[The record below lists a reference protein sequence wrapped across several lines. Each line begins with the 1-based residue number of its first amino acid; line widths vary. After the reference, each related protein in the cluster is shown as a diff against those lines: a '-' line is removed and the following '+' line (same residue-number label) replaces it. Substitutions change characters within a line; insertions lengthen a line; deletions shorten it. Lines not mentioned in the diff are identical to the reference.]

1 MSNTSK
7 NITLGE
13 VSEIKKGTVES
24 IQTYLAGKGVAIPA
38 DSNYVLSVAE
48 LKAID
53 PILAFNLK
61 YRTPKPKSNIIP
73 TEPKAEDSVKLSIET
88 SEQRVEP
95 MTDLAQLS
103 KLVESDVKE
112 ENNPPKNEQKKKQ
125 EQRLIGI
132 IKFYDNDKGF
142 GYLVTNNK
150 GINNARG
157 IESKIKEIFVHS
169 SGVAC
174 GYTPYDGHWVT
185 FTKGKDRRGGL
196 AAKNLSKLEFGKES
210 IMQALKYRGS
220 YAKILGWD
228 SKREHNYQENVISH
242 VYNASKRATG
252 SSDVFKDAL
261 FEFVENTKAEY
272 RESIVKQLYLDEA
285 TGKIIDS
292 IIREPNE
299 EASIAYTCLKAFS
312 TKMLFTQDNTDWDKI
327 AELFNADTD
336 ISEYYFNIK
345 ENIERN
351 SNYRNIDIHQFY
363 AAIGINGIQKLYSID
378 ELSTLSGDIVILLY
392 NALGIEFCD
401 LYDGA
406 DNISS
411 IIKALLFLCNAN
423 EEYLD
428 NIDDWTEVIQFL
440 KDKELIDDF
449 IVRYA
454 NSSLMVDDSIL
465 ILIGMETIANA
476 ILLQEEGEQTQLI
489 EYIDDVATDFCMEL
503 VETHLKDTELH
514 EIYIGQKWKR
524 CQAEVPYVVF
534 DIESDGNNISEFAY
548 LKEGNVREFSSND
561 QLPSLG
567 RAISKTAIV
576 VGHNIKQ
583 WDLPILN
590 KKGISTSSF
599 IWDTLEIEILLNP
612 CRYAYSLRTE
622 HNAKADTELENEL
635 FWNQLYRLS
644 LDKESCQELQDFL
657 PKEINTILATLQKP
671 VFREYFKNSSNVEKH
686 FFQEL
691 RPLSNRVHSQI
702 SNIVAETED
711 SNVLVIA
718 PKDLW
723 PRIAQII
730 PLRFPSVG
738 DDIEYQAIYED
749 KLNEY
754 PMPSHL
760 WNTVLRRFCK
770 VSATP
775 IVANLAQYL
784 RIENEGSD
792 KITFTNSMLSRFA
805 EKSNSR
811 IDCIDIDAFQ
821 SKEICSKD
829 YQHIYFIG
837 SERQDRV
844 HKCKEQREWK
854 FSDLLEVGSKLP
866 MQMAATN
873 IAVISDAD
881 QTKLGIK
888 KHPLT
893 ANVWCERQPNGTFVI
908 YQNYQYQ
915 KYRDHFLSHFTGIK
929 HNPIYWETE
938 GEKSD
943 SQNIIQV
950 RTQLRDTYDA
960 SVLRVNSVTTRR
972 SNYWA
977 YQFALV
983 DKIHEQNRSLPIVYV
998 VNTLDEYDELFKY
1011 ATSKGYFIPEEGNS
1025 FRKLEHIGSHPDGM
1039 IIISKEQFM
1048 TGLGS
1053 YRTDKPFC
1061 YIWDNMD
1068 IDRYMVMWDTLPF
1081 EGDYEDS
1088 SDSDADEQHKRTTAR
1103 QCILASWPIF
1113 EHYCSLA
1120 MANSPET
1127 KFYIT
1132 DSHFEDYSGLAKACK
1147 GKAVEFQLWKDD
1159 DEFRRILE
1167 RASIYFKD
1175 NVAETDQLGT
1185 DQMKQMI
1192 LSNWGYSGWRNGQ
1205 EEIVD
1210 YMLSKTGNCLVSI
1223 PTGGGKSVLF
1233 QGPALCRA
1241 ITSHKL
1247 TLVVT
1252 PLRALMQ
1259 DQVEELQSKGFVSN
1273 VDYLSGDRMIVETQQ
1288 IYRRIQSG
1296 EIALLYITPERF
1308 RVRSFMDVLYQR
1320 LRMDGGLEY
1329 VVFDEAHCVSQWGQD
1344 FRPDYRNAIVRCVE
1358 LQQTFD
1364 IMIAMFS
1371 ATVTT
1376 QVEADFK
1383 KFIPDI
1389 TRLGQSAE
1397 EYNPIRNHIG
1407 ISFAVANSGK
1417 RKQGHND
1424 DARVQAIAQYIT
1436 ENKIDFKESC
1446 MLIFCRTHNQCSETA
1461 EALNALCEKASEDSV
1476 LHKCFDHIDYFH
1488 AGLDAEERNEK
1499 YCRFKK
1505 TRKEN
1510 GVDVPVAESEHIYI
1524 LCATKAFGMGMDIP
1538 NIHYLVH
1545 FTPPS
1550 VLEDYLQE
1558 VGRAGRDYQEDPSER
1573 PEFYLSH
1580 NELPAVCITS
1590 DEDFHKLKDLL
1601 VRSQMS
1607 WSDLTDCKDKIVAF
1621 IKRFRTI
1628 EEVKTKPLV
1637 VPYGVWSKNDD
1648 SDHFT
1653 DTTASRLA
1661 FHWLETMGFIK
1672 LKYLSSA
1679 YYDMTIM
1686 SNVSGVNYRDE
1697 RHRNVY
1703 DYLKRNAERLDEPSL
1718 FSIADMRAAFKMYK
1732 MSFPQIMNAILYC
1745 QSLNLLSL
1753 NEMMRCEIKTRRF
1766 CEARYMVNHDDNTFA
1781 LHIAMEGVRNLL
1793 YDCKIGV
1800 TQIFDVESR
1809 EEIYRHLL
1817 DDVYYET
1824 IKEEKKRRKK
1834 VETTI
1839 YMPWKNEI
1847 LNPPK
1852 GAVTVAETFKRNIIT
1867 RVGPQI
1873 FSILRY
1879 IPGVEFHI
1887 KQVEEKFDFH
1897 VKVKNEQW
1905 KDFLK
1910 FFEEDC
1916 FKWIKFVCE
1925 QAGSF
1930 YWAEKLQEL
1939 NFHHNGNM
1947 YGYFEKVLTV
1957 LGLLAYI
1964 EHTPLISSGIEV
1976 LANDKTVSDIDEGT
1990 DKESEMYDF
1999 RQDFDEQE
2007 KVKKVRLT
2015 AMHIFSLIGREQQ
2028 GEFIRRYFMC
2038 RNYRDYLAL
2047 AGEYAPESSDIMSEL
2062 TDEALREEEK
2072 KFYGD
2077 KEKGYLKNEE
2087 QIKIY
2092 EQPRNETINVLAGP
2106 GSGKTHMLTMRCAKL
2121 IYKEHVEP
2129 SHLLILA
2136 YNRAVVVELKNRLD
2150 NLFTK
2155 LGMSRIGHHL
2165 HIHTFH
2171 ALAKICMGSR
2181 LDNVPT
2187 ELWEKMF
2194 LQFLQNNTVE
2204 FRGIFPQIEYVL
2216 VDEFQDITRD
2226 RLLSLLE
2233 IKKIYPDVKFFTIGD
2248 KNQSIYGFD
2257 RLPKDSNG
2265 RALQVNNPITYAAWL
2280 NPDAY
2285 YKKLDEELHPTQL
2298 TMFTNYRSYQK
2309 ILDSSAKFVPTDSN
2323 MPISAATLM
2332 AHEPHE
2338 PYTIF
2343 NDTSTSWTGDLLVY
2357 INNVKEQNEIAK
2369 SNGNEYAIIKNVA
2382 VFFRT
2387 NNEVYRGYA
2396 DIRSRVPEDVRI
2408 RIQGASTCEL
2418 WREREVYDLIH
2429 FLNQHPDTEL
2439 LLDDDRTAHGMKDFL
2454 MKKIEDNP
2462 SWDAY
2467 NIDLAYTIV
2476 LNYLESIRSDESIH
2490 SYSDL
2495 ANYILEV
2502 AGKDDGGQVY
2512 KIYDRYKEQRILQDD
2527 TLTVILTTMHKVKG
2541 LEFDAV
2547 FITPS
2552 SISLPMK
2559 PHHTY
2564 AKGQELQLDD
2574 KADIEEERRLMF
2586 VAYTRAKKYLHVYKG
2601 QREAA
2606 IEEANQ
2612 VYLPVDDGTIV
2623 YAEREPGMNKYYLSQ
2638 NVFANTFF
2646 MNDKIAQN
2654 VKKDDD
2660 VMVVRESDGNY
2671 YVQHGNDLV
2680 ARLSGASTIARNARN
2695 NDILRLRG
2703 FFVSDVSI
2711 WSWEDTLKADESAR
2725 AKAIAQHREYRPF
2738 ANDWCQ
2744 AARERGYIYVV
2755 QIAGF
2760 GTPA

>member
-61 YRTPKPKSNIIP
+61 YRTTKPKSNIIP

-157 IESKIKEIFVHS
+157 IESEIKEIFVHS

-210 IMQALKYRGS
+210 IMQAFKYRGS

-312 TKMLFTQDNTDWDKI
+312 TKMLFTQDNIDWDKI

-449 IVRYA
+449 LVRYA

-548 LKEGNVREFSSND
+548 LKEGNVREFSSNN

-775 IVANLAQYL
+775 IIANLAQYL

-792 KITFTNSMLSRFA
+792 KITFTNSILSRFA

-873 IAVISDAD
+873 ITVISDAD

-1192 LSNWGYSGWRNGQ
+1192 L
-1205 EEIVD
+1205 
-1210 YMLSKTGNCLVSI
+1210 
-1223 PTGGGKSVLF
+1223 
-1233 QGPALCRA
+1233 
-1241 ITSHKL
+1241 
-1247 TLVVT
+1247 
-1252 PLRALMQ
+1252 
-1259 DQVEELQSKGFVSN
+1259 
-1273 VDYLSGDRMIVETQQ
+1273 
-1288 IYRRIQSG
+1288 
-1296 EIALLYITPERF
+1296 
-1308 RVRSFMDVLYQR
+1308 
-1320 LRMDGGLEY
+1320 
-1329 VVFDEAHCVSQWGQD
+1329 
-1344 FRPDYRNAIVRCVE
+1344 
-1358 LQQTFD
+1358 
-1364 IMIAMFS
+1364 
-1371 ATVTT
+1371 
-1376 QVEADFK
+1376 
-1383 KFIPDI
+1383 
-1389 TRLGQSAE
+1389 
-1397 EYNPIRNHIG
+1397 
-1407 ISFAVANSGK
+1407 
-1417 RKQGHND
+1417 
-1424 DARVQAIAQYIT
+1424 
-1436 ENKIDFKESC
+1436 
-1446 MLIFCRTHNQCSETA
+1446 
-1461 EALNALCEKASEDSV
+1461 
-1476 LHKCFDHIDYFH
+1476 
-1488 AGLDAEERNEK
+1488 
-1499 YCRFKK
+1499 
-1505 TRKEN
+1505 
-1510 GVDVPVAESEHIYI
+1510 
-1524 LCATKAFGMGMDIP
+1524 
-1538 NIHYLVH
+1538 
-1545 FTPPS
+1545 
-1550 VLEDYLQE
+1550 
-1558 VGRAGRDYQEDPSER
+1558 
-1573 PEFYLSH
+1573 
-1580 NELPAVCITS
+1580 
-1590 DEDFHKLKDLL
+1590 
-1601 VRSQMS
+1601 
-1607 WSDLTDCKDKIVAF
+1607 
-1621 IKRFRTI
+1621 
-1628 EEVKTKPLV
+1628 
-1637 VPYGVWSKNDD
+1637 
-1648 SDHFT
+1648 
-1653 DTTASRLA
+1653 
-1661 FHWLETMGFIK
+1661 
-1672 LKYLSSA
+1672 
-1679 YYDMTIM
+1679 
-1686 SNVSGVNYRDE
+1686 
-1697 RHRNVY
+1697 
-1703 DYLKRNAERLDEPSL
+1703 
-1718 FSIADMRAAFKMYK
+1718 
-1732 MSFPQIMNAILYC
+1732 
-1745 QSLNLLSL
+1745 
-1753 NEMMRCEIKTRRF
+1753 
-1766 CEARYMVNHDDNTFA
+1766 
-1781 LHIAMEGVRNLL
+1781 
-1793 YDCKIGV
+1793 
-1800 TQIFDVESR
+1800 
-1809 EEIYRHLL
+1809 
-1817 DDVYYET
+1817 
-1824 IKEEKKRRKK
+1824 
-1834 VETTI
+1834 
-1839 YMPWKNEI
+1839 
-1847 LNPPK
+1847 
-1852 GAVTVAETFKRNIIT
+1852 
-1867 RVGPQI
+1867 
-1873 FSILRY
+1873 
-1879 IPGVEFHI
+1879 
-1887 KQVEEKFDFH
+1887 
-1897 VKVKNEQW
+1897 
-1905 KDFLK
+1905 
-1910 FFEEDC
+1910 
-1916 FKWIKFVCE
+1916 
-1925 QAGSF
+1925 
-1930 YWAEKLQEL
+1930 
-1939 NFHHNGNM
+1939 
-1947 YGYFEKVLTV
+1947 
-1957 LGLLAYI
+1957 
-1964 EHTPLISSGIEV
+1964 
-1976 LANDKTVSDIDEGT
+1976 
-1990 DKESEMYDF
+1990 
-1999 RQDFDEQE
+1999 
-2007 KVKKVRLT
+2007 
-2015 AMHIFSLIGREQQ
+2015 
-2028 GEFIRRYFMC
+2028 
-2038 RNYRDYLAL
+2038 
-2047 AGEYAPESSDIMSEL
+2047 
-2062 TDEALREEEK
+2062 
-2072 KFYGD
+2072 
-2077 KEKGYLKNEE
+2077 
-2087 QIKIY
+2087 
-2092 EQPRNETINVLAGP
+2092 
-2106 GSGKTHMLTMRCAKL
+2106 
-2121 IYKEHVEP
+2121 
-2129 SHLLILA
+2129 
-2136 YNRAVVVELKNRLD
+2136 
-2150 NLFTK
+2150 
-2155 LGMSRIGHHL
+2155 
-2165 HIHTFH
+2165 
-2171 ALAKICMGSR
+2171 
-2181 LDNVPT
+2181 
-2187 ELWEKMF
+2187 
-2194 LQFLQNNTVE
+2194 
-2204 FRGIFPQIEYVL
+2204 
-2216 VDEFQDITRD
+2216 
-2226 RLLSLLE
+2226 
-2233 IKKIYPDVKFFTIGD
+2233 
-2248 KNQSIYGFD
+2248 
-2257 RLPKDSNG
+2257 
-2265 RALQVNNPITYAAWL
+2265 
-2280 NPDAY
+2280 
-2285 YKKLDEELHPTQL
+2285 
-2298 TMFTNYRSYQK
+2298 
-2309 ILDSSAKFVPTDSN
+2309 
-2323 MPISAATLM
+2323 
-2332 AHEPHE
+2332 
-2338 PYTIF
+2338 
-2343 NDTSTSWTGDLLVY
+2343 
-2357 INNVKEQNEIAK
+2357 
-2369 SNGNEYAIIKNVA
+2369 
-2382 VFFRT
+2382 
-2387 NNEVYRGYA
+2387 
-2396 DIRSRVPEDVRI
+2396 
-2408 RIQGASTCEL
+2408 
-2418 WREREVYDLIH
+2418 
-2429 FLNQHPDTEL
+2429 
-2439 LLDDDRTAHGMKDFL
+2439 
-2454 MKKIEDNP
+2454 
-2462 SWDAY
+2462 
-2467 NIDLAYTIV
+2467 
-2476 LNYLESIRSDESIH
+2476 
-2490 SYSDL
+2490 
-2495 ANYILEV
+2495 
-2502 AGKDDGGQVY
+2502 
-2512 KIYDRYKEQRILQDD
+2512 
-2527 TLTVILTTMHKVKG
+2527 
-2541 LEFDAV
+2541 
-2547 FITPS
+2547 
-2552 SISLPMK
+2552 
-2559 PHHTY
+2559 
-2564 AKGQELQLDD
+2564 
-2574 KADIEEERRLMF
+2574 
-2586 VAYTRAKKYLHVYKG
+2586 
-2601 QREAA
+2601 
-2606 IEEANQ
+2606 
-2612 VYLPVDDGTIV
+2612 
-2623 YAEREPGMNKYYLSQ
+2623 
-2638 NVFANTFF
+2638 
-2646 MNDKIAQN
+2646 
-2654 VKKDDD
+2654 
-2660 VMVVRESDGNY
+2660 
-2671 YVQHGNDLV
+2671 
-2680 ARLSGASTIARNARN
+2680 
-2695 NDILRLRG
+2695 
-2703 FFVSDVSI
+2703 
-2711 WSWEDTLKADESAR
+2711 
-2725 AKAIAQHREYRPF
+2725 
-2738 ANDWCQ
+2738 
-2744 AARERGYIYVV
+2744 
-2755 QIAGF
+2755 
-2760 GTPA
+2760 

>member
-1 MSNTSK
+1 M
-7 NITLGE
+7 
-13 VSEIKKGTVES
+13 
-24 IQTYLAGKGVAIPA
+24 
-38 DSNYVLSVAE
+38 
-48 LKAID
+48 
-53 PILAFNLK
+53 
-61 YRTPKPKSNIIP
+61 
-73 TEPKAEDSVKLSIET
+73 
-88 SEQRVEP
+88 
-95 MTDLAQLS
+95 
-103 KLVESDVKE
+103 
-112 ENNPPKNEQKKKQ
+112 
-125 EQRLIGI
+125 
-132 IKFYDNDKGF
+132 
-142 GYLVTNNK
+142 
-150 GINNARG
+150 
-157 IESKIKEIFVHS
+157 
-169 SGVAC
+169 
-174 GYTPYDGHWVT
+174 
-185 FTKGKDRRGGL
+185 
-196 AAKNLSKLEFGKES
+196 
-210 IMQALKYRGS
+210 
-220 YAKILGWD
+220 
-228 SKREHNYQENVISH
+228 
-242 VYNASKRATG
+242 
-252 SSDVFKDAL
+252 
-261 FEFVENTKAEY
+261 
-272 RESIVKQLYLDEA
+272 
-285 TGKIIDS
+285 
-292 IIREPNE
+292 
-299 EASIAYTCLKAFS
+299 
-312 TKMLFTQDNTDWDKI
+312 
-327 AELFNADTD
+327 
-336 ISEYYFNIK
+336 
-345 ENIERN
+345 
-351 SNYRNIDIHQFY
+351 
-363 AAIGINGIQKLYSID
+363 
-378 ELSTLSGDIVILLY
+378 
-392 NALGIEFCD
+392 
-401 LYDGA
+401 
-406 DNISS
+406 
-411 IIKALLFLCNAN
+411 
-423 EEYLD
+423 
-428 NIDDWTEVIQFL
+428 
-440 KDKELIDDF
+440 
-449 IVRYA
+449 
-454 NSSLMVDDSIL
+454 
-465 ILIGMETIANA
+465 
-476 ILLQEEGEQTQLI
+476 
-489 EYIDDVATDFCMEL
+489 
-503 VETHLKDTELH
+503 
-514 EIYIGQKWKR
+514 
-524 CQAEVPYVVF
+524 
-534 DIESDGNNISEFAY
+534 
-548 LKEGNVREFSSND
+548 
-561 QLPSLG
+561 
-567 RAISKTAIV
+567 
-576 VGHNIKQ
+576 
-583 WDLPILN
+583 
-590 KKGISTSSF
+590 
-599 IWDTLEIEILLNP
+599 
-612 CRYAYSLRTE
+612 
-622 HNAKADTELENEL
+622 
-635 FWNQLYRLS
+635 
-644 LDKESCQELQDFL
+644 
-657 PKEINTILATLQKP
+657 
-671 VFREYFKNSSNVEKH
+671 
-686 FFQEL
+686 
-691 RPLSNRVHSQI
+691 
-702 SNIVAETED
+702 
-711 SNVLVIA
+711 
-718 PKDLW
+718 
-723 PRIAQII
+723 
-730 PLRFPSVG
+730 
-738 DDIEYQAIYED
+738 
-749 KLNEY
+749 
-754 PMPSHL
+754 
-760 WNTVLRRFCK
+760 
-770 VSATP
+770 
-775 IVANLAQYL
+775 
-784 RIENEGSD
+784 
-792 KITFTNSMLSRFA
+792 
-805 EKSNSR
+805 
-811 IDCIDIDAFQ
+811 
-821 SKEICSKD
+821 
-829 YQHIYFIG
+829 
-837 SERQDRV
+837 
-844 HKCKEQREWK
+844 
-854 FSDLLEVGSKLP
+854 
-866 MQMAATN
+866 
-873 IAVISDAD
+873 
-881 QTKLGIK
+881 
-888 KHPLT
+888 
-893 ANVWCERQPNGTFVI
+893 
-908 YQNYQYQ
+908 
-915 KYRDHFLSHFTGIK
+915 
-929 HNPIYWETE
+929 
-938 GEKSD
+938 
-943 SQNIIQV
+943 
-950 RTQLRDTYDA
+950 
-960 SVLRVNSVTTRR
+960 
-972 SNYWA
+972 
-977 YQFALV
+977 
-983 DKIHEQNRSLPIVYV
+983 
-998 VNTLDEYDELFKY
+998 
-1011 ATSKGYFIPEEGNS
+1011 
-1025 FRKLEHIGSHPDGM
+1025 
-1039 IIISKEQFM
+1039 
-1048 TGLGS
+1048 
-1053 YRTDKPFC
+1053 
-1061 YIWDNMD
+1061 
-1068 IDRYMVMWDTLPF
+1068 
-1081 EGDYEDS
+1081 
-1088 SDSDADEQHKRTTAR
+1088 
-1103 QCILASWPIF
+1103 
-1113 EHYCSLA
+1113 
-1120 MANSPET
+1120 
-1127 KFYIT
+1127 
-1132 DSHFEDYSGLAKACK
+1132 
-1147 GKAVEFQLWKDD
+1147 
-1159 DEFRRILE
+1159 
-1167 RASIYFKD
+1167 
-1175 NVAETDQLGT
+1175 
-1185 DQMKQMI
+1185 
-1192 LSNWGYSGWRNGQ
+1192 
-1205 EEIVD
+1205 
-1210 YMLSKTGNCLVSI
+1210 
-1223 PTGGGKSVLF
+1223 
-1233 QGPALCRA
+1233 
-1241 ITSHKL
+1241 
-1247 TLVVT
+1247 
-1252 PLRALMQ
+1252 
-1259 DQVEELQSKGFVSN
+1259 
-1273 VDYLSGDRMIVETQQ
+1273 
-1288 IYRRIQSG
+1288 
-1296 EIALLYITPERF
+1296 
-1308 RVRSFMDVLYQR
+1308 
-1320 LRMDGGLEY
+1320 
-1329 VVFDEAHCVSQWGQD
+1329 
-1344 FRPDYRNAIVRCVE
+1344 
-1358 LQQTFD
+1358 
-1364 IMIAMFS
+1364 
-1371 ATVTT
+1371 
-1376 QVEADFK
+1376 
-1383 KFIPDI
+1383 
-1389 TRLGQSAE
+1389 
-1397 EYNPIRNHIG
+1397 
-1407 ISFAVANSGK
+1407 
-1417 RKQGHND
+1417 
-1424 DARVQAIAQYIT
+1424 
-1436 ENKIDFKESC
+1436 
-1446 MLIFCRTHNQCSETA
+1446 
-1461 EALNALCEKASEDSV
+1461 
-1476 LHKCFDHIDYFH
+1476 
-1488 AGLDAEERNEK
+1488 
-1499 YCRFKK
+1499 
-1505 TRKEN
+1505 
-1510 GVDVPVAESEHIYI
+1510 
-1524 LCATKAFGMGMDIP
+1524 
-1538 NIHYLVH
+1538 
-1545 FTPPS
+1545 
-1550 VLEDYLQE
+1550 
-1558 VGRAGRDYQEDPSER
+1558 
-1573 PEFYLSH
+1573 
-1580 NELPAVCITS
+1580 
-1590 DEDFHKLKDLL
+1590 
-1601 VRSQMS
+1601 
-1607 WSDLTDCKDKIVAF
+1607 
-1621 IKRFRTI
+1621 
-1628 EEVKTKPLV
+1628 V

-1686 SNVSGVNYRDE
+1686 SNASGVNYRDE

-1939 NFHHNGNM
+1939 DFHHNGNM

-1957 LGLLAYI
+1957 LRLLAYI

-2007 KVKKVRLT
+2007 RVKKVRLT

-2343 NDTSTSWTGDLLVY
+2343 NDTSTSWAGDLLVY

-2680 ARLSGASTIARNARN
+2680 ARLSGASIIARNARN
-2695 NDILRLRG
+2695 NNILRLRG
-2703 FFVSDVSI
+2703 FFVSDVNI

>member
-1 MSNTSK
+1 MSNTSE

-13 VSEIKKGTVES
+13 VAEIKKGTVES
-24 IQTYLAGKGVAIPA
+24 IQSYLAGKGVAIPA
-38 DSNYVLSVAE
+38 DPNYMLSSTE

-61 YRTPKPKSNIIP
+61 YRTPKPKPVVTIS
-73 TEPKAEDSVKLSIET
+73 EPKSENPVNHTIET
-88 SEQRVEP
+88 SLEQVET
-95 MTDLAQLS
+95 MNNLAQLS
-103 KLVESDVKE
+103 KLVESQDKE
-112 ENNPPKNEQKKKQ
+112 ENKDHKTEPKKKQ

-132 IKFYDNDKGF
+132 IKFYDDDKGF

-150 GINNARG
+150 GINNTRG
-157 IESKIKEIFVHS
+157 IESEIKEIFVHS
-169 SGVAC
+169 SGIVR
-174 GYTPYDGHWVT
+174 GYTPYDGQWVT

-196 AAKNLSKLEFGKES
+196 AAKNLSKLEFDKES

-220 YAKILGWD
+220 YAKISGRD
-228 SKREHNYQENVISH
+228 SKREHNYQENIITH
-242 VYNASKRATG
+242 VFNASKRATG
-252 SSDVFKDAL
+252 NSDTFKDAL
-261 FEFVENTKAEY
+261 FAFIENTKEEI
-272 RESIVKQLYLDEA
+272 RESVVEQLYLDEA

-292 IIREPNE
+292 IIADSIE
-299 EASIAYTCLKAFS
+299 ESSIAYNCLKAYS
-312 TKMLFTQDNTDWDKI
+312 TKQLFVRDNTDWDKI

-336 ISEYYFNIK
+336 ISEYYPSIK
-345 ENIERN
+345 ENIDKN
-351 SNYRNIDIHQFY
+351 SIFRENDILQFY
-363 AAIGINGIQKLYSID
+363 ATIGINGIKKLYSID
-378 ELSTLSGDIVILLY
+378 ELSSLSGDVVILLY
-392 NALGIEFCD
+392 NALENDFCD
-401 LYDGA
+401 LYSDA
-406 DNISS
+406 NNISD
-411 IIKALLFLCNAN
+411 IIKVLLFLNNEN
-423 EEYLD
+423 EEYIED
-428 NIDDWTEVIQFL
+428 IEDWTEVIQFL
-440 KDKELIDDF
+440 RDKELIDDF
-449 IVRYA
+449 IVRYT
-454 NSSLMVDDSIL
+454 NSSLMEDDSIL
-465 ILIGMETIANA
+465 NIIGMETISNA

-514 EIYIGQKWKR
+514 DIYIGQKWKR

-534 DIESDGNNISEFAY
+534 DIESDGDIISEFAY
-548 LKEGNVREFSSND
+548 FKEGNVREFSSID

-567 RAISKTAIV
+567 RAISKTPIV

-583 WDLPILN
+583 WDLSIL
-590 KKGISTSSF
+590 KQKGISTSSF

-644 LDKESCQELQDFL
+644 LDKETCKELQDFL
-657 PKEINTILATLQKP
+657 PKEINTILTTLQKP
-671 VFREYFKNSSNVEKH
+671 AFNEYFKNSGNLERH

-691 RPLSNRVHSQI
+691 RPLSSKVYTQI
-702 SNIVAETED
+702 SHIADEVTKDNIA
-711 SNVLVIA
+711 LVIA

-730 PLRFPSVG
+730 PLRFPSVE
-738 DDIEYQAIYED
+738 DDIEYQAINED

-760 WNTVLRRFCK
+760 WNTVLHRFCK
-770 VSATP
+770 VSASP

-792 KITFTNSMLSRFA
+792 KITFTNSILSRFV

-811 IDCIDIDAFQ
+811 IECIDIDSFQ
-821 SKEICSKD
+821 SEEICSKD

-873 IAVISDAD
+873 IAIISDAD

-893 ANVWCERQPNGTFVI
+893 ANVWCERQPNGTFAI

-915 KYRDHFLSHFTGIK
+915 KYRDNFLSKFTGIK

-960 SVLRVNSVTTRR
+960 SVLRVNPVTTRR

-983 DKIHEQNRSLPIVYV
+983 DKIHEQNRSLPIIYV
-998 VNTLDEYDELFKY
+998 VNTLDEYDELYKY
-1011 ATSKGYFIPEEGNS
+1011 ATSKGYFIPEEGNG
-1025 FRKLEHIGSHPDGM
+1025 FRKLEYIGNHPDGM
-1039 IIISKEQFM
+1039 IIISKEQFT
-1048 TGLGS
+1048 TGLGN

-1081 EGDYEDS
+1081 DGDYEDS
-1088 SDSDADEQHKRTTAR
+1088 IDSDADEQHKRTTAR
-1103 QCILASWPIF
+1103 QCILAAWPIF

-1132 DSHFEDYSGLAKACK
+1132 DPHFEDYSGLAKACK
-1147 GKAVEFQLWKDD
+1147 AKNVEFQLWKDD
-1159 DEFRRILE
+1159 DDFRQILDG
-1167 RASIYFKD
+1167 ASQYFKD

-1185 DQMKQMI
+1185 DQMKKMI

-1210 YMLSKTGNCLVSI
+1210 YMLSKIGNCVISI

-1273 VDYLSGDRMIVETQQ
+1273 VDYLSGDRMLAETQQ

-1407 ISFAVANSGK
+1407 ISFAVSNSSR

-1461 EALNALCEKASEDSV
+1461 DALNALCEKAPEDSI
-1476 LHKCFDHIDYFH
+1476 LHKCFEHIDYFH

-1510 GVDVPVAESEHIYI
+1510 GVDVPVSESEHIYI

-1538 NIHYLVH
+1538 NVHYVVH

-1558 VGRAGRDYQEDPSER
+1558 VGRAGRDYQEDPAHR

-1628 EEVKTKPLV
+1628 KEVMTKPLV
-1637 VPYGVWSKNDD
+1637 VPYSVWTKNDD

-1672 LKYLSSA
+1672 LKYLSPA

-1686 SNVSGVNYRDE
+1686 SNAGDVNFRDE

-1718 FSIADMRAAFKMYK
+1718 FSISDMRTAFKMHK
-1732 MSFPQIMNAILYC
+1732 MSLPQIMNSILYC
-1745 QSLNLLSL
+1745 QSQNLLTF

-1766 CEARYMVNHDDNTFA
+1766 CETRYMVNHDDNSFA
-1781 LHIAMEGVRNLL
+1781 LHVAMEGARNLL
-1793 YDCKIGV
+1793 SDCKIGV
-1800 TQIFDVESR
+1800 TQIFDVERR

-1817 DDVYYET
+1817 DDVHYET

-1834 VETTI
+1834 VETII

-1847 LNPPK
+1847 QNPPK

-1910 FFEEDC
+1910 FFEKDC
-1916 FKWIKFVCE
+1916 FNWIKFVCN
-1925 QAGSF
+1925 QSGAF
-1930 YWAEKLQEL
+1930 NWAEKLQEL
-1939 NFHHNGNM
+1939 DFHDNGNK
-1947 YGYFEKVLTV
+1947 YGYFEKVLMV
-1957 LGLLAYI
+1957 LRLLAYI

-1976 LANDKTVSDIDEGT
+1976 LTNDKTESDIDEGT

-2007 KVKKVRLT
+2007 RVKKVRLT
-2015 AMHIFSLIGREQQ
+2015 AMHVFSLIEKEEQ

-2038 RNYRDYLAL
+2038 RNYNDYLAL
-2047 AGEYAPESSDIMSEL
+2047 AGEYAPEGSDIMSEL
-2062 TDEALREEEK
+2062 TEEALREEEK

-2077 KEKGYLKNEE
+2077 KEKGYIRNEE

-2092 EQPRNETINVLAGP
+2092 EQPRNEAINVLAGP

-2165 HIHTFH
+2165 HVHTFH
-2171 ALAKICMGSR
+2171 ALAKICMGS
-2181 LDNVPT
+2181 LLNNVPT
-2187 ELWEKMF
+2187 ELWERMF
-2194 LQFLQNNTVE
+2194 LQFLQNNTAE

-2233 IKKIYPDVKFFTIGD
+2233 IRKIYPEVKFFTIGD

-2257 RLPKDSNG
+2257 RLPKNNYG
-2265 RALQVNNPITYAAWL
+2265 RALQINNPAIYAEWL

-2285 YKKLDEELHPTQL
+2285 YKKLDDEIHPTQL

-2309 ILDSSAKFVPTDSN
+2309 ILDSSAKFVPADSN
-2323 MPISAATLM
+2323 LPVSAETLM
-2332 AHEPHE
+2332 AHEPQE
-2338 PYTIF
+2338 PYTVF
-2343 NDTSTSWTGDLLVY
+2343 SKSSTSWTDDLLQY
-2357 INNVKEQNEIAK
+2357 INNVKDKNKIAK
-2369 SNGNEYAIIKNVA
+2369 SGEEEHVIIKNIA

-2429 FLNQHPDTEL
+2429 FLNLHPDTEL
-2439 LLDDDRTAHGMKDFL
+2439 LLDDDRSARGMKDFL
-2454 MKKIEDNP
+2454 TKKIEDNP

-2476 LNYLESIRSDESIH
+2476 LNFLESIRSDESIH
-2490 SYSDL
+2490 TYSDL
-2495 ANYILEV
+2495 ANYILDV
-2502 AGKDDGGQVY
+2502 AGRDDGGQVY

-2527 TLTVILTTMHKVKG
+2527 ALTVILTTMHKVKG

-2552 SISLPMK
+2552 SLSLPMK
-2559 PHHTY
+2559 PHHAY
-2564 AKGQELQLDD
+2564 SVGQELQLDD

-2601 QREAA
+2601 QRETA
-2606 IEEANQ
+2606 IEDANR
-2612 VYLPVDDGTIV
+2612 VYLPINDGTIV

-2638 NVFANTFF
+2638 NVKVGNFAKNQ
-2646 MNDKIAQN
+2646 MIAN
-2654 VKKDDD
+2654 SVKKDDEVTIVAD
-2660 VMVVRESDGNY
+2660 NY
-2671 YVQHGNDLV
+2671 GRYYIKHDQEFVG
-2680 ARLSGASTIARNARN
+2680 RLSGNSDIARQANAN
-2695 NDILRLRG
+2695 GILKLKG
-2703 FFVSDVSI
+2703 FFVSDVSV
-2711 WSWEDTLKADESAR
+2711 WTYDDTVKSDVANGTN
-2725 AKAIAQHREYRPF
+2725 F
-2738 ANDWCQ
+2738 ANDWCNE
-2744 AARERGYIYVV
+2744 ARQLGYIYVV

>member
-1 MSNTSK
+1 MENLIYVKSQYIKGDIPLDKLNLDNLPDFPTLDNVDKSRYIGYVNYYNEDEGYAFIVTNGQGLDTGIVTRAREIFFHKSDWKGDSEIVSGLLITFSICKRGNNKEKAINVKPFSCTIEDYELGKAYVDQYSHVIGTIRRNYVSKDFQKDIHNLFLSTDEGRKIVLIDLLNQIRNNEDEVENILDANSKKDSRIIGLIEHADEILDSNADASYAYNLLKKLLLLALKSYNYSEFVRYTSNVSFEDYQSVFWNFVNHNIIDNRAQCKQFLDLMSVDDIEQNFRHQKFNPNAPLRHYLTERTEDINWLMHPCVINEWNNQIKSNTISFLSTCKQLKLNLEQEQKLSDYISECSISEDLLLMETFLLSKNLNCINRIGDIDNSMKWMSNQEPLRIKSFLNIASECFDEELYHEFMASLGAGAISK
-7 NITLGE
+7 GLKLMEEDAQYQFVITLEDNLGID
-13 VSEIKKGTVES
+13 VIYKYFKGTE
-24 IQTYLAGKGVAIPA
+24 
-38 DSNYVLSVAE
+38 
-48 LKAID
+48 
-53 PILAFNLK
+53 
-61 YRTPKPKSNIIP
+61 
-73 TEPKAEDSVKLSIET
+73 
-88 SEQRVEP
+88 
-95 MTDLAQLS
+95 
-103 KLVESDVKE
+103 
-112 ENNPPKNEQKKKQ
+112 
-125 EQRLIGI
+125 
-132 IKFYDNDKGF
+132 
-142 GYLVTNNK
+142 
-150 GINNARG
+150 
-157 IESKIKEIFVHS
+157 
-169 SGVAC
+169 
-174 GYTPYDGHWVT
+174 
-185 FTKGKDRRGGL
+185 
-196 AAKNLSKLEFGKES
+196 
-210 IMQALKYRGS
+210 
-220 YAKILGWD
+220 
-228 SKREHNYQENVISH
+228 
-242 VYNASKRATG
+242 
-252 SSDVFKDAL
+252 VFKSYIG
-261 FEFVENTKAEY
+261 EK
-272 RESIVKQLYLDEA
+272 
-285 TGKIIDS
+285 
-292 IIREPNE
+292 
-299 EASIAYTCLKAFS
+299 
-312 TKMLFTQDNTDWDKI
+312 WDKC
-327 AELFNADTD
+327 
-336 ISEYYFNIK
+336 K
-345 ENIERN
+345 
-351 SNYRNIDIHQFY
+351 
-363 AAIGINGIQKLYSID
+363 
-378 ELSTLSGDIVILLY
+378 
-392 NALGIEFCD
+392 
-401 LYDGA
+401 
-406 DNISS
+406 
-411 IIKALLFLCNAN
+411 
-423 EEYLD
+423 
-428 NIDDWTEVIQFL
+428 
-440 KDKELIDDF
+440 
-449 IVRYA
+449 
-454 NSSLMVDDSIL
+454 
-465 ILIGMETIANA
+465 
-476 ILLQEEGEQTQLI
+476 
-489 EYIDDVATDFCMEL
+489 
-503 VETHLKDTELH
+503 
-514 EIYIGQKWKR
+514 
-524 CQAEVPYVVF
+524 AEVPYVVF
-534 DIESDGNNISEFAY
+534 DIESDGENITEFAF
-548 LKEGNVREFSSND
+548 LKEGNVRPYTSEA
-561 QLPSLG
+561 QLSSLG
-567 RAISKTAIV
+567 RAISKTPIV

-583 WDLPILN
+583 WDLPILE
-590 KKGISTSSF
+590 KKGIATDSF
-599 IWDTLEIEILLNP
+599 VWDTLEIEILLNP
-612 CRYAYSLRTE
+612 CRYAYSLRTQ
-622 HNAKADTELENEL
+622 HNATDDTELENEL

-644 LDKESCQELQDFL
+644 LDKDVCLELKDFL
-657 PKEINTILATLQKP
+657 PSEINTILKTLQSP
-671 VFREYFKNSSNVEKH
+671 AFAEYFRMSANDDKH

-691 RPLSNRVHSQI
+691 RPLSDTVRTQI
-702 SNIVAETED
+702 SNIVAETD
-711 SNVLVIA
+711 DDNVLIIA
-718 PKDLW
+718 PKNLW
-723 PRIAQII
+723 PRIAQMI
-730 PLRFPSVG
+730 PLQFPSVE
-738 DDIEYQAIYED
+738 DDIEFQAISEE

-760 WNTVLRRFCK
+760 WNTVLHRFCK

-784 RIENEGSD
+784 RIENEGSE
-792 KITFTNSMLSRFA
+792 KISFTNSILSRFVQ
-805 EKSNSR
+805 KTNSR
-811 IDCIDIDAFQ
+811 IDCIDIDSFQ

-829 YQHIYFIG
+829 YRHIYFIG

-854 FSDLLEVGSKLP
+854 FSDLLGCKLP

-873 IAVISDAD
+873 IAIISDDD
-881 QTKLGIK
+881 QKILGIK

-893 ANVWCERQPNGTFVI
+893 ANVWCERQPNGTFAV

-915 KYRDHFLSHFTGIK
+915 KYRDSFLSHFTGIK
-929 HNPIYWETE
+929 HKPIYWEIE
-938 GEKSD
+938 GEKAD
-943 SQNIIQV
+943 TQNIIQV
-950 RTQLRDTYDA
+950 RTQLRNAYDA
-960 SVLRVNSVTTRR
+960 SVLRVNPVTIRR

-977 YQFALV
+977 YQFALI

-998 VNTLDEYDELFKY
+998 INTLDEYVELSRY
-1011 ATSKGYFIPEEGNS
+1011 ATSKGYFIPEEGNG
-1025 FRKLEHIGSHPDGM
+1025 FRKLEYIGNHPNGM
-1039 IIISKEQFM
+1039 IIISKDQFM

-1068 IDRYMVMWDTLPF
+1068 IDRYMIMWDTLPF
-1081 EGDYEDS
+1081 DGDYEDS

-1103 QCILASWPIF
+1103 QCILAAWPIF

-1132 DSHFEDYSGLAKACK
+1132 DPHFEDYSGLAKACK
-1147 GKAVEFQLWKDD
+1147 AKSVEFQLWKDD
-1159 DEFRRILE
+1159 DEFRTILE
-1167 RASIYFKD
+1167 GTSLYFKD

-1192 LSNWGYSGWRNGQ
+1192 LSNWKYSGWRNGQ
-1205 EEIVD
+1205 EEIVNH
-1210 YMLSKTGNCLVSI
+1210 MLSKSGNCVISI

-1241 ITSHKL
+1241 ITSRKL

-1252 PLRALMQ
+1252 PLRALML
-1259 DQVEELQSKGFVSN
+1259 DQVEDLQSKGFISN
-1273 VDYLSGDRMIVETQQ
+1273 VDYLSGDRMLAETQQ

-1364 IMIAMFS
+1364 FMIAMFS

-1376 QVEADFK
+1376 QVETDFK
-1383 KFIPDI
+1383 KFIPNI

-1417 RKQGHND
+1417 RKQGHNV

-1436 ENKIDFKESC
+1436 ENEIDFKESC

-1461 EALNALCEKASEDSV
+1461 EALNTLCEKAPEDSI
-1476 LHKCFDHIDYFH
+1476 LHKCFEHIDYFH

-1510 GVDVPVAESEHIYI
+1510 GIDVPIAESEHIYI

-1538 NIHYLVH
+1538 NVHYLVH

-1558 VGRAGRDYQEDPSER
+1558 VGRAGRDYQENPSER

-1628 EEVKTKPLV
+1628 KETMTKPLV
-1637 VPYGVWSKNDD
+1637 VPYSVWKKNDD

-1653 DTTASRLA
+1653 DTTTSRLA

-1672 LKYLSSA
+1672 LKYLSPA
-1679 YYDMTIM
+1679 YYDMTIL
-1686 SNVSGVNYRDE
+1686 SNTVDVNFRDQ
-1697 RHRNVY
+1697 RHQIVY
-1703 DYLKRNAERLDEPSL
+1703 EYLKRNAERLDEPSL
-1718 FSIADMRAAFKMYK
+1718 FSITDLRTAFKMHK
-1732 MSFPQIMNAILYC
+1732 MSFPQIMNSILYC
-1745 QSLNLLSL
+1745 QSQNLLSF
-1753 NEMMRCEIKTRRF
+1753 NEMMRCEIKPRRF
-1766 CEARYMVNHDDNTFA
+1766 CEAKYMVSHNDNTFA

-1793 YDCKIGV
+1793 YECKTGV
-1800 TQIFDVESR
+1800 TQIFDINRR

-1817 DDVYYET
+1817 DDVHYKT

-1834 VETTI
+1834 VETII

-1847 LNPPK
+1847 HNPPK
-1852 GAVTVAETFKRNIIT
+1852 GAVTIAETFKRNIIT

-1879 IPGVEFHI
+1879 IPGVEFHV

-1910 FFEEDC
+1910 YFEVDC
-1916 FKWIKFVCE
+1916 LKWIKFVCN
-1925 QAGSF
+1925 QSGAF
-1930 YWAEKLQEL
+1930 NWAEKLQEL
-1939 NFHHNGNM
+1939 NFHDNGNK
-1947 YGYFEKVLTV
+1947 YGYFEKVLVV
-1957 LGLLAYI
+1957 LKLLAYI

-1976 LANDKTVSDIDEGT
+1976 LTNDKTESGIDEGT
-1990 DKESEMYDF
+1990 DKSSEMYGF

-2007 KVKKVRLT
+2007 RVKKVRLT
-2015 AMHIFSLIGREQQ
+2015 SMHIFSLIEKEQQ

-2038 RNYRDYLAL
+2038 RNYNDYLAL
-2047 AGEYAPESSDIMSEL
+2047 AGEYAPEGSESKSEL
-2062 TDEALREEEK
+2062 TEEALREEEK
-2072 KFYGD
+2072 KFSGD
-2077 KEKGYLKNEE
+2077 KEKGYLRNEE

-2092 EQPRNETINVLAGP
+2092 ERPKNENINVLAGP

-2121 IYKEHVEP
+2121 IYKEHVVP

-2150 NLFTK
+2150 SLFTR

-2165 HIHTFH
+2165 HVHTF
-2171 ALAKICMGSR
+2171 AAFAKICMGNR
-2181 LDNVPT
+2181 LENVPT

-2194 LQFLQNNTVE
+2194 LQFLQNNVVE
-2204 FRGIFPQIEYVL
+2204 FKGLFPQIEYVL
-2216 VDEFQDITRD
+2216 VDEFQDMTRD

-2233 IKKIYPDVKFFTIGD
+2233 IRKIYPDVKFFTIGD

-2257 RLPKDSNG
+2257 RLPKDN
-2265 RALQVNNPITYAAWL
+2265 AQIMNNPASYAAWL

-2285 YKKLDEELHPTQL
+2285 YRKLNDELHPNQL

-2309 ILDSSAKFVPTDSN
+2309 ILDSSAKFVPANSN
-2323 MPISAATLM
+2323 LPVSASSLM
-2332 AHEPHE
+2332 VHEPQE

-2343 NDTSTSWTGDLLVY
+2343 SDSSTPWTDDLLLY
-2357 INNVKEQNEIAK
+2357 IDTVKAKNEIATSK
-2369 SNGNEYAIIKNVA
+2369 GNEHAIIKNIA

-2387 NNEVYRGYA
+2387 NNEVYQGYA

-2439 LLDDDRTAHGMKDFL
+2439 LLDDDKTARNMKDFL
-2454 MKKIEDNP
+2454 KKKIEDNP
-2462 SWDAY
+2462 SWDTY

-2490 SYSDL
+2490 TYSDL

-2502 AGKDDGGQVY
+2502 AGRDDGGQVY
-2512 KIYDRYKEQRILQDD
+2512 KIYNRYKEQRILQEDA
-2527 TLTVILTTMHKVKG
+2527 LTIILTTMHKVKG

-2547 FITPS
+2547 FITS
-2552 SISLPMK
+2552 SSLSLPMK
-2559 PHHTY
+2559 PHHVY
-2564 AKGQELQLDD
+2564 SIGQELQLDD
-2574 KADIEEERRLMF
+2574 KADIDEERRLMY

-2601 QREAA
+2601 QREIA
-2606 IEEANQ
+2606 IEEANH
-2612 VYLPVDDGTIV
+2612 VYLPINDGTIV
-2623 YAEREPGMNKYYLSQ
+2623 YAEREPALDKYYLSLY
-2638 NVFANTFF
+2638 VKEKDLYK
-2646 MNDKIAQN
+2646 DKIEKIASS
-2654 VKKDDD
+2654 VKKDDE
-2660 VMVVRESDGNY
+2660 VILVANNY
-2671 YVQHGNDLV
+2671 GSYFIQHGQEYV
-2680 ARLSGASTIARNARN
+2680 GRLSSKSEIARKAHSNG
-2695 NDILRLRG
+2695 IKKLKG
-2703 FFVSDVSI
+2703 FFVSDISV
-2711 WSWEDTLKADESAR
+2711 WTYKDALKHDEVHETNF
-2725 AKAIAQHREYRPF
+2725 AKE
-2738 ANDWCQ
+2738 WCQ
-2744 AARERGYIYVV
+2744 DARDRGYIYVV

>member
-1 MSNTSK
+1 M
-7 NITLGE
+7 
-13 VSEIKKGTVES
+13 
-24 IQTYLAGKGVAIPA
+24 
-38 DSNYVLSVAE
+38 
-48 LKAID
+48 
-53 PILAFNLK
+53 
-61 YRTPKPKSNIIP
+61 
-73 TEPKAEDSVKLSIET
+73 
-88 SEQRVEP
+88 
-95 MTDLAQLS
+95 
-103 KLVESDVKE
+103 
-112 ENNPPKNEQKKKQ
+112 
-125 EQRLIGI
+125 
-132 IKFYDNDKGF
+132 
-142 GYLVTNNK
+142 
-150 GINNARG
+150 
-157 IESKIKEIFVHS
+157 
-169 SGVAC
+169 
-174 GYTPYDGHWVT
+174 
-185 FTKGKDRRGGL
+185 
-196 AAKNLSKLEFGKES
+196 
-210 IMQALKYRGS
+210 
-220 YAKILGWD
+220 
-228 SKREHNYQENVISH
+228 
-242 VYNASKRATG
+242 
-252 SSDVFKDAL
+252 
-261 FEFVENTKAEY
+261 
-272 RESIVKQLYLDEA
+272 
-285 TGKIIDS
+285 
-292 IIREPNE
+292 
-299 EASIAYTCLKAFS
+299 
-312 TKMLFTQDNTDWDKI
+312 
-327 AELFNADTD
+327 
-336 ISEYYFNIK
+336 
-345 ENIERN
+345 
-351 SNYRNIDIHQFY
+351 
-363 AAIGINGIQKLYSID
+363 
-378 ELSTLSGDIVILLY
+378 
-392 NALGIEFCD
+392 
-401 LYDGA
+401 
-406 DNISS
+406 
-411 IIKALLFLCNAN
+411 
-423 EEYLD
+423 
-428 NIDDWTEVIQFL
+428 
-440 KDKELIDDF
+440 
-449 IVRYA
+449 
-454 NSSLMVDDSIL
+454 
-465 ILIGMETIANA
+465 
-476 ILLQEEGEQTQLI
+476 
-489 EYIDDVATDFCMEL
+489 
-503 VETHLKDTELH
+503 
-514 EIYIGQKWKR
+514 
-524 CQAEVPYVVF
+524 
-534 DIESDGNNISEFAY
+534 
-548 LKEGNVREFSSND
+548 
-561 QLPSLG
+561 
-567 RAISKTAIV
+567 
-576 VGHNIKQ
+576 
-583 WDLPILN
+583 
-590 KKGISTSSF
+590 
-599 IWDTLEIEILLNP
+599 
-612 CRYAYSLRTE
+612 
-622 HNAKADTELENEL
+622 
-635 FWNQLYRLS
+635 
-644 LDKESCQELQDFL
+644 
-657 PKEINTILATLQKP
+657 
-671 VFREYFKNSSNVEKH
+671 
-686 FFQEL
+686 
-691 RPLSNRVHSQI
+691 
-702 SNIVAETED
+702 
-711 SNVLVIA
+711 
-718 PKDLW
+718 
-723 PRIAQII
+723 
-730 PLRFPSVG
+730 
-738 DDIEYQAIYED
+738 
-749 KLNEY
+749 
-754 PMPSHL
+754 
-760 WNTVLRRFCK
+760 
-770 VSATP
+770 
-775 IVANLAQYL
+775 
-784 RIENEGSD
+784 
-792 KITFTNSMLSRFA
+792 
-805 EKSNSR
+805 
-811 IDCIDIDAFQ
+811 
-821 SKEICSKD
+821 
-829 YQHIYFIG
+829 
-837 SERQDRV
+837 
-844 HKCKEQREWK
+844 
-854 FSDLLEVGSKLP
+854 
-866 MQMAATN
+866 
-873 IAVISDAD
+873 
-881 QTKLGIK
+881 
-888 KHPLT
+888 
-893 ANVWCERQPNGTFVI
+893 
-908 YQNYQYQ
+908 
-915 KYRDHFLSHFTGIK
+915 
-929 HNPIYWETE
+929 
-938 GEKSD
+938 
-943 SQNIIQV
+943 
-950 RTQLRDTYDA
+950 
-960 SVLRVNSVTTRR
+960 
-972 SNYWA
+972 
-977 YQFALV
+977 
-983 DKIHEQNRSLPIVYV
+983 
-998 VNTLDEYDELFKY
+998 
-1011 ATSKGYFIPEEGNS
+1011 
-1025 FRKLEHIGSHPDGM
+1025 
-1039 IIISKEQFM
+1039 
-1048 TGLGS
+1048 
-1053 YRTDKPFC
+1053 
-1061 YIWDNMD
+1061 
-1068 IDRYMVMWDTLPF
+1068 
-1081 EGDYEDS
+1081 
-1088 SDSDADEQHKRTTAR
+1088 
-1103 QCILASWPIF
+1103 
-1113 EHYCSLA
+1113 
-1120 MANSPET
+1120 
-1127 KFYIT
+1127 
-1132 DSHFEDYSGLAKACK
+1132 
-1147 GKAVEFQLWKDD
+1147 
-1159 DEFRRILE
+1159 
-1167 RASIYFKD
+1167 
-1175 NVAETDQLGT
+1175 
-1185 DQMKQMI
+1185 
-1192 LSNWGYSGWRNGQ
+1192 
-1205 EEIVD
+1205 
-1210 YMLSKTGNCLVSI
+1210 
-1223 PTGGGKSVLF
+1223 
-1233 QGPALCRA
+1233 
-1241 ITSHKL
+1241 
-1247 TLVVT
+1247 
-1252 PLRALMQ
+1252 
-1259 DQVEELQSKGFVSN
+1259 
-1273 VDYLSGDRMIVETQQ
+1273 
-1288 IYRRIQSG
+1288 
-1296 EIALLYITPERF
+1296 
-1308 RVRSFMDVLYQR
+1308 
-1320 LRMDGGLEY
+1320 
-1329 VVFDEAHCVSQWGQD
+1329 
-1344 FRPDYRNAIVRCVE
+1344 
-1358 LQQTFD
+1358 
-1364 IMIAMFS
+1364 
-1371 ATVTT
+1371 
-1376 QVEADFK
+1376 
-1383 KFIPDI
+1383 
-1389 TRLGQSAE
+1389 
-1397 EYNPIRNHIG
+1397 
-1407 ISFAVANSGK
+1407 
-1417 RKQGHND
+1417 
-1424 DARVQAIAQYIT
+1424 
-1436 ENKIDFKESC
+1436 
-1446 MLIFCRTHNQCSETA
+1446 
-1461 EALNALCEKASEDSV
+1461 
-1476 LHKCFDHIDYFH
+1476 
-1488 AGLDAEERNEK
+1488 
-1499 YCRFKK
+1499 
-1505 TRKEN
+1505 
-1510 GVDVPVAESEHIYI
+1510 
-1524 LCATKAFGMGMDIP
+1524 
-1538 NIHYLVH
+1538 
-1545 FTPPS
+1545 
-1550 VLEDYLQE
+1550 
-1558 VGRAGRDYQEDPSER
+1558 
-1573 PEFYLSH
+1573 
-1580 NELPAVCITS
+1580 
-1590 DEDFHKLKDLL
+1590 
-1601 VRSQMS
+1601 
-1607 WSDLTDCKDKIVAF
+1607 AF

-1686 SNVSGVNYRDE
+1686 SNASGVNYRDE

-1939 NFHHNGNM
+1939 DFHHNGNM

-1957 LGLLAYI
+1957 LRLLAYI

-2007 KVKKVRLT
+2007 RVKKVRLT

-2323 MPISAATLM
+2323 MLISAATLM

-2396 DIRSRVPEDVRI
+2396 DIRSLVPEDVRI

-2660 VMVVRESDGNY
+2660 VMVIRESDGNY

>member
-157 IESKIKEIFVHS
+157 IESEIKEIFVHS

-465 ILIGMETIANA
+465 ILIGNETIANA

-792 KITFTNSMLSRFA
+792 KITFTNSILSRFA

-1011 ATSKGYFIPEEGNS
+1011 ATSK
-1025 FRKLEHIGSHPDGM
+1025 D
-1039 IIISKEQFM
+1039 
-1048 TGLGS
+1048 
-1053 YRTDKPFC
+1053 
-1061 YIWDNMD
+1061 
-1068 IDRYMVMWDTLPF
+1068 
-1081 EGDYEDS
+1081 
-1088 SDSDADEQHKRTTAR
+1088 
-1103 QCILASWPIF
+1103 
-1113 EHYCSLA
+1113 
-1120 MANSPET
+1120 
-1127 KFYIT
+1127 
-1132 DSHFEDYSGLAKACK
+1132 
-1147 GKAVEFQLWKDD
+1147 
-1159 DEFRRILE
+1159 
-1167 RASIYFKD
+1167 
-1175 NVAETDQLGT
+1175 
-1185 DQMKQMI
+1185 
-1192 LSNWGYSGWRNGQ
+1192 
-1205 EEIVD
+1205 
-1210 YMLSKTGNCLVSI
+1210 
-1223 PTGGGKSVLF
+1223 
-1233 QGPALCRA
+1233 
-1241 ITSHKL
+1241 
-1247 TLVVT
+1247 
-1252 PLRALMQ
+1252 
-1259 DQVEELQSKGFVSN
+1259 
-1273 VDYLSGDRMIVETQQ
+1273 
-1288 IYRRIQSG
+1288 
-1296 EIALLYITPERF
+1296 
-1308 RVRSFMDVLYQR
+1308 
-1320 LRMDGGLEY
+1320 
-1329 VVFDEAHCVSQWGQD
+1329 
-1344 FRPDYRNAIVRCVE
+1344 
-1358 LQQTFD
+1358 
-1364 IMIAMFS
+1364 
-1371 ATVTT
+1371 
-1376 QVEADFK
+1376 
-1383 KFIPDI
+1383 
-1389 TRLGQSAE
+1389 
-1397 EYNPIRNHIG
+1397 
-1407 ISFAVANSGK
+1407 ISFLKKVIVSAN
-1417 RKQGHND
+1417 
-1424 DARVQAIAQYIT
+1424 
-1436 ENKIDFKESC
+1436 
-1446 MLIFCRTHNQCSETA
+1446 
-1461 EALNALCEKASEDSV
+1461 LNISV
-1476 LHKCFDHIDYFH
+1476 
-1488 AGLDAEERNEK
+1488 
-1499 YCRFKK
+1499 
-1505 TRKEN
+1505 
-1510 GVDVPVAESEHIYI
+1510 
-1524 LCATKAFGMGMDIP
+1524 
-1538 NIHYLVH
+1538 
-1545 FTPPS
+1545 
-1550 VLEDYLQE
+1550 
-1558 VGRAGRDYQEDPSER
+1558 
-1573 PEFYLSH
+1573 
-1580 NELPAVCITS
+1580 
-1590 DEDFHKLKDLL
+1590 
-1601 VRSQMS
+1601 
-1607 WSDLTDCKDKIVAF
+1607 
-1621 IKRFRTI
+1621 
-1628 EEVKTKPLV
+1628 
-1637 VPYGVWSKNDD
+1637 
-1648 SDHFT
+1648 
-1653 DTTASRLA
+1653 
-1661 FHWLETMGFIK
+1661 
-1672 LKYLSSA
+1672 
-1679 YYDMTIM
+1679 
-1686 SNVSGVNYRDE
+1686 
-1697 RHRNVY
+1697 
-1703 DYLKRNAERLDEPSL
+1703 
-1718 FSIADMRAAFKMYK
+1718 
-1732 MSFPQIMNAILYC
+1732 AIL
-1745 QSLNLLSL
+1745 
-1753 NEMMRCEIKTRRF
+1753 
-1766 CEARYMVNHDDNTFA
+1766 
-1781 LHIAMEGVRNLL
+1781 ME
-1793 YDCKIGV
+1793 
-1800 TQIFDVESR
+1800 
-1809 EEIYRHLL
+1809 
-1817 DDVYYET
+1817 
-1824 IKEEKKRRKK
+1824 
-1834 VETTI
+1834 
-1839 YMPWKNEI
+1839 
-1847 LNPPK
+1847 
-1852 GAVTVAETFKRNIIT
+1852 
-1867 RVGPQI
+1867 
-1873 FSILRY
+1873 
-1879 IPGVEFHI
+1879 
-1887 KQVEEKFDFH
+1887 
-1897 VKVKNEQW
+1897 
-1905 KDFLK
+1905 
-1910 FFEEDC
+1910 
-1916 FKWIKFVCE
+1916 
-1925 QAGSF
+1925 
-1930 YWAEKLQEL
+1930 
-1939 NFHHNGNM
+1939 
-1947 YGYFEKVLTV
+1947 
-1957 LGLLAYI
+1957 
-1964 EHTPLISSGIEV
+1964 
-1976 LANDKTVSDIDEGT
+1976 
-1990 DKESEMYDF
+1990 
-1999 RQDFDEQE
+1999 
-2007 KVKKVRLT
+2007 
-2015 AMHIFSLIGREQQ
+2015 
-2028 GEFIRRYFMC
+2028 
-2038 RNYRDYLAL
+2038 
-2047 AGEYAPESSDIMSEL
+2047 
-2062 TDEALREEEK
+2062 
-2072 KFYGD
+2072 
-2077 KEKGYLKNEE
+2077 
-2087 QIKIY
+2087 
-2092 EQPRNETINVLAGP
+2092 
-2106 GSGKTHMLTMRCAKL
+2106 
-2121 IYKEHVEP
+2121 
-2129 SHLLILA
+2129 
-2136 YNRAVVVELKNRLD
+2136 
-2150 NLFTK
+2150 
-2155 LGMSRIGHHL
+2155 
-2165 HIHTFH
+2165 
-2171 ALAKICMGSR
+2171 
-2181 LDNVPT
+2181 
-2187 ELWEKMF
+2187 
-2194 LQFLQNNTVE
+2194 
-2204 FRGIFPQIEYVL
+2204 
-2216 VDEFQDITRD
+2216 
-2226 RLLSLLE
+2226 
-2233 IKKIYPDVKFFTIGD
+2233 
-2248 KNQSIYGFD
+2248 
-2257 RLPKDSNG
+2257 
-2265 RALQVNNPITYAAWL
+2265 
-2280 NPDAY
+2280 
-2285 YKKLDEELHPTQL
+2285 
-2298 TMFTNYRSYQK
+2298 
-2309 ILDSSAKFVPTDSN
+2309 
-2323 MPISAATLM
+2323 
-2332 AHEPHE
+2332 
-2338 PYTIF
+2338 
-2343 NDTSTSWTGDLLVY
+2343 
-2357 INNVKEQNEIAK
+2357 
-2369 SNGNEYAIIKNVA
+2369 
-2382 VFFRT
+2382 
-2387 NNEVYRGYA
+2387 
-2396 DIRSRVPEDVRI
+2396 
-2408 RIQGASTCEL
+2408 
-2418 WREREVYDLIH
+2418 
-2429 FLNQHPDTEL
+2429 
-2439 LLDDDRTAHGMKDFL
+2439 
-2454 MKKIEDNP
+2454 
-2462 SWDAY
+2462 
-2467 NIDLAYTIV
+2467 
-2476 LNYLESIRSDESIH
+2476 
-2490 SYSDL
+2490 
-2495 ANYILEV
+2495 
-2502 AGKDDGGQVY
+2502 
-2512 KIYDRYKEQRILQDD
+2512 
-2527 TLTVILTTMHKVKG
+2527 
-2541 LEFDAV
+2541 
-2547 FITPS
+2547 
-2552 SISLPMK
+2552 
-2559 PHHTY
+2559 
-2564 AKGQELQLDD
+2564 
-2574 KADIEEERRLMF
+2574 
-2586 VAYTRAKKYLHVYKG
+2586 
-2601 QREAA
+2601 
-2606 IEEANQ
+2606 
-2612 VYLPVDDGTIV
+2612 
-2623 YAEREPGMNKYYLSQ
+2623 
-2638 NVFANTFF
+2638 
-2646 MNDKIAQN
+2646 
-2654 VKKDDD
+2654 
-2660 VMVVRESDGNY
+2660 
-2671 YVQHGNDLV
+2671 
-2680 ARLSGASTIARNARN
+2680 
-2695 NDILRLRG
+2695 
-2703 FFVSDVSI
+2703 
-2711 WSWEDTLKADESAR
+2711 
-2725 AKAIAQHREYRPF
+2725 
-2738 ANDWCQ
+2738 
-2744 AARERGYIYVV
+2744 
-2755 QIAGF
+2755 
-2760 GTPA
+2760 

>member
-157 IESKIKEIFVHS
+157 IESEIKEIFVHS

-210 IMQALKYRGS
+210 IMQAFKYRGS

-449 IVRYA
+449 LVRYA

-548 LKEGNVREFSSND
+548 LKEGNVREFSSNN

-590 KKGISTSSF
+590 KKGVSTSSF

-775 IVANLAQYL
+775 IIANLAQYL

-792 KITFTNSMLSRFA
+792 KITFTNSILSRFA

-1011 ATSKGYFIPEEGNS
+1011 ATSKGYFIPEKGN
-1025 FRKLEHIGSHPDGM
+1025 
-1039 IIISKEQFM
+1039 
-1048 TGLGS
+1048 
-1053 YRTDKPFC
+1053 
-1061 YIWDNMD
+1061 
-1068 IDRYMVMWDTLPF
+1068 
-1081 EGDYEDS
+1081 
-1088 SDSDADEQHKRTTAR
+1088 
-1103 QCILASWPIF
+1103 
-1113 EHYCSLA
+1113 
-1120 MANSPET
+1120 
-1127 KFYIT
+1127 
-1132 DSHFEDYSGLAKACK
+1132 
-1147 GKAVEFQLWKDD
+1147 
-1159 DEFRRILE
+1159 
-1167 RASIYFKD
+1167 
-1175 NVAETDQLGT
+1175 
-1185 DQMKQMI
+1185 
-1192 LSNWGYSGWRNGQ
+1192 
-1205 EEIVD
+1205 
-1210 YMLSKTGNCLVSI
+1210 
-1223 PTGGGKSVLF
+1223 
-1233 QGPALCRA
+1233 
-1241 ITSHKL
+1241 
-1247 TLVVT
+1247 
-1252 PLRALMQ
+1252 
-1259 DQVEELQSKGFVSN
+1259 
-1273 VDYLSGDRMIVETQQ
+1273 
-1288 IYRRIQSG
+1288 
-1296 EIALLYITPERF
+1296 
-1308 RVRSFMDVLYQR
+1308 
-1320 LRMDGGLEY
+1320 
-1329 VVFDEAHCVSQWGQD
+1329 
-1344 FRPDYRNAIVRCVE
+1344 
-1358 LQQTFD
+1358 
-1364 IMIAMFS
+1364 
-1371 ATVTT
+1371 
-1376 QVEADFK
+1376 
-1383 KFIPDI
+1383 
-1389 TRLGQSAE
+1389 
-1397 EYNPIRNHIG
+1397 
-1407 ISFAVANSGK
+1407 
-1417 RKQGHND
+1417 
-1424 DARVQAIAQYIT
+1424 
-1436 ENKIDFKESC
+1436 
-1446 MLIFCRTHNQCSETA
+1446 
-1461 EALNALCEKASEDSV
+1461 
-1476 LHKCFDHIDYFH
+1476 
-1488 AGLDAEERNEK
+1488 
-1499 YCRFKK
+1499 
-1505 TRKEN
+1505 
-1510 GVDVPVAESEHIYI
+1510 
-1524 LCATKAFGMGMDIP
+1524 
-1538 NIHYLVH
+1538 
-1545 FTPPS
+1545 
-1550 VLEDYLQE
+1550 
-1558 VGRAGRDYQEDPSER
+1558 
-1573 PEFYLSH
+1573 
-1580 NELPAVCITS
+1580 
-1590 DEDFHKLKDLL
+1590 
-1601 VRSQMS
+1601 
-1607 WSDLTDCKDKIVAF
+1607 
-1621 IKRFRTI
+1621 
-1628 EEVKTKPLV
+1628 
-1637 VPYGVWSKNDD
+1637 
-1648 SDHFT
+1648 
-1653 DTTASRLA
+1653 
-1661 FHWLETMGFIK
+1661 
-1672 LKYLSSA
+1672 
-1679 YYDMTIM
+1679 
-1686 SNVSGVNYRDE
+1686 
-1697 RHRNVY
+1697 
-1703 DYLKRNAERLDEPSL
+1703 
-1718 FSIADMRAAFKMYK
+1718 
-1732 MSFPQIMNAILYC
+1732 
-1745 QSLNLLSL
+1745 
-1753 NEMMRCEIKTRRF
+1753 
-1766 CEARYMVNHDDNTFA
+1766 
-1781 LHIAMEGVRNLL
+1781 
-1793 YDCKIGV
+1793 
-1800 TQIFDVESR
+1800 
-1809 EEIYRHLL
+1809 
-1817 DDVYYET
+1817 
-1824 IKEEKKRRKK
+1824 
-1834 VETTI
+1834 
-1839 YMPWKNEI
+1839 
-1847 LNPPK
+1847 
-1852 GAVTVAETFKRNIIT
+1852 
-1867 RVGPQI
+1867 
-1873 FSILRY
+1873 
-1879 IPGVEFHI
+1879 
-1887 KQVEEKFDFH
+1887 
-1897 VKVKNEQW
+1897 
-1905 KDFLK
+1905 
-1910 FFEEDC
+1910 
-1916 FKWIKFVCE
+1916 
-1925 QAGSF
+1925 
-1930 YWAEKLQEL
+1930 
-1939 NFHHNGNM
+1939 
-1947 YGYFEKVLTV
+1947 
-1957 LGLLAYI
+1957 
-1964 EHTPLISSGIEV
+1964 
-1976 LANDKTVSDIDEGT
+1976 
-1990 DKESEMYDF
+1990 
-1999 RQDFDEQE
+1999 
-2007 KVKKVRLT
+2007 
-2015 AMHIFSLIGREQQ
+2015 
-2028 GEFIRRYFMC
+2028 
-2038 RNYRDYLAL
+2038 
-2047 AGEYAPESSDIMSEL
+2047 
-2062 TDEALREEEK
+2062 
-2072 KFYGD
+2072 
-2077 KEKGYLKNEE
+2077 
-2087 QIKIY
+2087 
-2092 EQPRNETINVLAGP
+2092 
-2106 GSGKTHMLTMRCAKL
+2106 
-2121 IYKEHVEP
+2121 
-2129 SHLLILA
+2129 
-2136 YNRAVVVELKNRLD
+2136 
-2150 NLFTK
+2150 
-2155 LGMSRIGHHL
+2155 
-2165 HIHTFH
+2165 
-2171 ALAKICMGSR
+2171 
-2181 LDNVPT
+2181 
-2187 ELWEKMF
+2187 
-2194 LQFLQNNTVE
+2194 
-2204 FRGIFPQIEYVL
+2204 
-2216 VDEFQDITRD
+2216 
-2226 RLLSLLE
+2226 
-2233 IKKIYPDVKFFTIGD
+2233 
-2248 KNQSIYGFD
+2248 
-2257 RLPKDSNG
+2257 
-2265 RALQVNNPITYAAWL
+2265 
-2280 NPDAY
+2280 
-2285 YKKLDEELHPTQL
+2285 
-2298 TMFTNYRSYQK
+2298 
-2309 ILDSSAKFVPTDSN
+2309 
-2323 MPISAATLM
+2323 
-2332 AHEPHE
+2332 
-2338 PYTIF
+2338 
-2343 NDTSTSWTGDLLVY
+2343 
-2357 INNVKEQNEIAK
+2357 
-2369 SNGNEYAIIKNVA
+2369 
-2382 VFFRT
+2382 
-2387 NNEVYRGYA
+2387 
-2396 DIRSRVPEDVRI
+2396 
-2408 RIQGASTCEL
+2408 
-2418 WREREVYDLIH
+2418 
-2429 FLNQHPDTEL
+2429 
-2439 LLDDDRTAHGMKDFL
+2439 
-2454 MKKIEDNP
+2454 
-2462 SWDAY
+2462 
-2467 NIDLAYTIV
+2467 
-2476 LNYLESIRSDESIH
+2476 
-2490 SYSDL
+2490 
-2495 ANYILEV
+2495 
-2502 AGKDDGGQVY
+2502 
-2512 KIYDRYKEQRILQDD
+2512 
-2527 TLTVILTTMHKVKG
+2527 
-2541 LEFDAV
+2541 
-2547 FITPS
+2547 
-2552 SISLPMK
+2552 
-2559 PHHTY
+2559 
-2564 AKGQELQLDD
+2564 
-2574 KADIEEERRLMF
+2574 
-2586 VAYTRAKKYLHVYKG
+2586 
-2601 QREAA
+2601 
-2606 IEEANQ
+2606 
-2612 VYLPVDDGTIV
+2612 
-2623 YAEREPGMNKYYLSQ
+2623 
-2638 NVFANTFF
+2638 
-2646 MNDKIAQN
+2646 
-2654 VKKDDD
+2654 
-2660 VMVVRESDGNY
+2660 
-2671 YVQHGNDLV
+2671 
-2680 ARLSGASTIARNARN
+2680 
-2695 NDILRLRG
+2695 
-2703 FFVSDVSI
+2703 
-2711 WSWEDTLKADESAR
+2711 
-2725 AKAIAQHREYRPF
+2725 
-2738 ANDWCQ
+2738 
-2744 AARERGYIYVV
+2744 
-2755 QIAGF
+2755 
-2760 GTPA
+2760 

>member
-73 TEPKAEDSVKLSIET
+73 TEPKAEDAVKLSIET

-157 IESKIKEIFVHS
+157 IESEIKEIFVHS

-760 WNTVLRRFCK
+760 WNTVLHRFCK

-998 VNTLDEYDELFKY
+998 
-1011 ATSKGYFIPEEGNS
+1011 
-1025 FRKLEHIGSHPDGM
+1025 
-1039 IIISKEQFM
+1039 
-1048 TGLGS
+1048 
-1053 YRTDKPFC
+1053 
-1061 YIWDNMD
+1061 
-1068 IDRYMVMWDTLPF
+1068 
-1081 EGDYEDS
+1081 
-1088 SDSDADEQHKRTTAR
+1088 
-1103 QCILASWPIF
+1103 
-1113 EHYCSLA
+1113 
-1120 MANSPET
+1120 
-1127 KFYIT
+1127 
-1132 DSHFEDYSGLAKACK
+1132 
-1147 GKAVEFQLWKDD
+1147 
-1159 DEFRRILE
+1159 
-1167 RASIYFKD
+1167 
-1175 NVAETDQLGT
+1175 
-1185 DQMKQMI
+1185 
-1192 LSNWGYSGWRNGQ
+1192 
-1205 EEIVD
+1205 
-1210 YMLSKTGNCLVSI
+1210 
-1223 PTGGGKSVLF
+1223 
-1233 QGPALCRA
+1233 
-1241 ITSHKL
+1241 
-1247 TLVVT
+1247 
-1252 PLRALMQ
+1252 
-1259 DQVEELQSKGFVSN
+1259 
-1273 VDYLSGDRMIVETQQ
+1273 
-1288 IYRRIQSG
+1288 
-1296 EIALLYITPERF
+1296 
-1308 RVRSFMDVLYQR
+1308 RV
-1320 LRMDGGLEY
+1320 
-1329 VVFDEAHCVSQWGQD
+1329 
-1344 FRPDYRNAIVRCVE
+1344 
-1358 LQQTFD
+1358 
-1364 IMIAMFS
+1364 
-1371 ATVTT
+1371 
-1376 QVEADFK
+1376 
-1383 KFIPDI
+1383 
-1389 TRLGQSAE
+1389 
-1397 EYNPIRNHIG
+1397 
-1407 ISFAVANSGK
+1407 
-1417 RKQGHND
+1417 
-1424 DARVQAIAQYIT
+1424 
-1436 ENKIDFKESC
+1436 
-1446 MLIFCRTHNQCSETA
+1446 
-1461 EALNALCEKASEDSV
+1461 
-1476 LHKCFDHIDYFH
+1476 
-1488 AGLDAEERNEK
+1488 
-1499 YCRFKK
+1499 
-1505 TRKEN
+1505 
-1510 GVDVPVAESEHIYI
+1510 
-1524 LCATKAFGMGMDIP
+1524 
-1538 NIHYLVH
+1538 
-1545 FTPPS
+1545 
-1550 VLEDYLQE
+1550 
-1558 VGRAGRDYQEDPSER
+1558 
-1573 PEFYLSH
+1573 
-1580 NELPAVCITS
+1580 
-1590 DEDFHKLKDLL
+1590 
-1601 VRSQMS
+1601 
-1607 WSDLTDCKDKIVAF
+1607 
-1621 IKRFRTI
+1621 
-1628 EEVKTKPLV
+1628 
-1637 VPYGVWSKNDD
+1637 
-1648 SDHFT
+1648 
-1653 DTTASRLA
+1653 
-1661 FHWLETMGFIK
+1661 
-1672 LKYLSSA
+1672 
-1679 YYDMTIM
+1679 
-1686 SNVSGVNYRDE
+1686 
-1697 RHRNVY
+1697 
-1703 DYLKRNAERLDEPSL
+1703 
-1718 FSIADMRAAFKMYK
+1718 
-1732 MSFPQIMNAILYC
+1732 
-1745 QSLNLLSL
+1745 
-1753 NEMMRCEIKTRRF
+1753 
-1766 CEARYMVNHDDNTFA
+1766 
-1781 LHIAMEGVRNLL
+1781 
-1793 YDCKIGV
+1793 
-1800 TQIFDVESR
+1800 
-1809 EEIYRHLL
+1809 
-1817 DDVYYET
+1817 
-1824 IKEEKKRRKK
+1824 
-1834 VETTI
+1834 
-1839 YMPWKNEI
+1839 
-1847 LNPPK
+1847 
-1852 GAVTVAETFKRNIIT
+1852 
-1867 RVGPQI
+1867 
-1873 FSILRY
+1873 
-1879 IPGVEFHI
+1879 
-1887 KQVEEKFDFH
+1887 
-1897 VKVKNEQW
+1897 
-1905 KDFLK
+1905 
-1910 FFEEDC
+1910 
-1916 FKWIKFVCE
+1916 
-1925 QAGSF
+1925 
-1930 YWAEKLQEL
+1930 
-1939 NFHHNGNM
+1939 
-1947 YGYFEKVLTV
+1947 
-1957 LGLLAYI
+1957 
-1964 EHTPLISSGIEV
+1964 
-1976 LANDKTVSDIDEGT
+1976 
-1990 DKESEMYDF
+1990 
-1999 RQDFDEQE
+1999 
-2007 KVKKVRLT
+2007 
-2015 AMHIFSLIGREQQ
+2015 
-2028 GEFIRRYFMC
+2028 
-2038 RNYRDYLAL
+2038 
-2047 AGEYAPESSDIMSEL
+2047 
-2062 TDEALREEEK
+2062 
-2072 KFYGD
+2072 
-2077 KEKGYLKNEE
+2077 
-2087 QIKIY
+2087 
-2092 EQPRNETINVLAGP
+2092 
-2106 GSGKTHMLTMRCAKL
+2106 
-2121 IYKEHVEP
+2121 
-2129 SHLLILA
+2129 
-2136 YNRAVVVELKNRLD
+2136 
-2150 NLFTK
+2150 
-2155 LGMSRIGHHL
+2155 
-2165 HIHTFH
+2165 
-2171 ALAKICMGSR
+2171 
-2181 LDNVPT
+2181 
-2187 ELWEKMF
+2187 
-2194 LQFLQNNTVE
+2194 
-2204 FRGIFPQIEYVL
+2204 
-2216 VDEFQDITRD
+2216 
-2226 RLLSLLE
+2226 
-2233 IKKIYPDVKFFTIGD
+2233 
-2248 KNQSIYGFD
+2248 
-2257 RLPKDSNG
+2257 
-2265 RALQVNNPITYAAWL
+2265 
-2280 NPDAY
+2280 
-2285 YKKLDEELHPTQL
+2285 
-2298 TMFTNYRSYQK
+2298 
-2309 ILDSSAKFVPTDSN
+2309 
-2323 MPISAATLM
+2323 
-2332 AHEPHE
+2332 
-2338 PYTIF
+2338 
-2343 NDTSTSWTGDLLVY
+2343 
-2357 INNVKEQNEIAK
+2357 
-2369 SNGNEYAIIKNVA
+2369 
-2382 VFFRT
+2382 
-2387 NNEVYRGYA
+2387 
-2396 DIRSRVPEDVRI
+2396 
-2408 RIQGASTCEL
+2408 
-2418 WREREVYDLIH
+2418 
-2429 FLNQHPDTEL
+2429 
-2439 LLDDDRTAHGMKDFL
+2439 
-2454 MKKIEDNP
+2454 
-2462 SWDAY
+2462 
-2467 NIDLAYTIV
+2467 
-2476 LNYLESIRSDESIH
+2476 
-2490 SYSDL
+2490 
-2495 ANYILEV
+2495 
-2502 AGKDDGGQVY
+2502 
-2512 KIYDRYKEQRILQDD
+2512 
-2527 TLTVILTTMHKVKG
+2527 
-2541 LEFDAV
+2541 
-2547 FITPS
+2547 
-2552 SISLPMK
+2552 
-2559 PHHTY
+2559 
-2564 AKGQELQLDD
+2564 
-2574 KADIEEERRLMF
+2574 
-2586 VAYTRAKKYLHVYKG
+2586 
-2601 QREAA
+2601 
-2606 IEEANQ
+2606 
-2612 VYLPVDDGTIV
+2612 
-2623 YAEREPGMNKYYLSQ
+2623 
-2638 NVFANTFF
+2638 
-2646 MNDKIAQN
+2646 
-2654 VKKDDD
+2654 
-2660 VMVVRESDGNY
+2660 
-2671 YVQHGNDLV
+2671 
-2680 ARLSGASTIARNARN
+2680 
-2695 NDILRLRG
+2695 
-2703 FFVSDVSI
+2703 
-2711 WSWEDTLKADESAR
+2711 
-2725 AKAIAQHREYRPF
+2725 
-2738 ANDWCQ
+2738 
-2744 AARERGYIYVV
+2744 
-2755 QIAGF
+2755 
-2760 GTPA
+2760 

>member
-157 IESKIKEIFVHS
+157 IESEIKEIFVHS

-210 IMQALKYRGS
+210 IMQAFKYRGS

-449 IVRYA
+449 LVRYA

-548 LKEGNVREFSSND
+548 LKEGNVREFSSNN

-775 IVANLAQYL
+775 IIANLAQYL

-792 KITFTNSMLSRFA
+792 KITFTNSILSRFA

-929 HNPIYWETE
+929 HNPIY
-938 GEKSD
+938 GK
-943 SQNIIQV
+943 QRGKNQ
-950 RTQLRDTYDA
+950 
-960 SVLRVNSVTTRR
+960 
-972 SNYWA
+972 
-977 YQFALV
+977 
-983 DKIHEQNRSLPIVYV
+983 IH
-998 VNTLDEYDELFKY
+998 
-1011 ATSKGYFIPEEGNS
+1011 
-1025 FRKLEHIGSHPDGM
+1025 
-1039 IIISKEQFM
+1039 
-1048 TGLGS
+1048 
-1053 YRTDKPFC
+1053 
-1061 YIWDNMD
+1061 
-1068 IDRYMVMWDTLPF
+1068 
-1081 EGDYEDS
+1081 
-1088 SDSDADEQHKRTTAR
+1088 
-1103 QCILASWPIF
+1103 
-1113 EHYCSLA
+1113 
-1120 MANSPET
+1120 
-1127 KFYIT
+1127 
-1132 DSHFEDYSGLAKACK
+1132 
-1147 GKAVEFQLWKDD
+1147 
-1159 DEFRRILE
+1159 RIL
-1167 RASIYFKD
+1167 
-1175 NVAETDQLGT
+1175 
-1185 DQMKQMI
+1185 
-1192 LSNWGYSGWRNGQ
+1192 
-1205 EEIVD
+1205 
-1210 YMLSKTGNCLVSI
+1210 
-1223 PTGGGKSVLF
+1223 
-1233 QGPALCRA
+1233 
-1241 ITSHKL
+1241 
-1247 TLVVT
+1247 
-1252 PLRALMQ
+1252 
-1259 DQVEELQSKGFVSN
+1259 
-1273 VDYLSGDRMIVETQQ
+1273 
-1288 IYRRIQSG
+1288 YR
-1296 EIALLYITPERF
+1296 
-1308 RVRSFMDVLYQR
+1308 
-1320 LRMDGGLEY
+1320 
-1329 VVFDEAHCVSQWGQD
+1329 
-1344 FRPDYRNAIVRCVE
+1344 
-1358 LQQTFD
+1358 
-1364 IMIAMFS
+1364 
-1371 ATVTT
+1371 
-1376 QVEADFK
+1376 
-1383 KFIPDI
+1383 
-1389 TRLGQSAE
+1389 
-1397 EYNPIRNHIG
+1397 
-1407 ISFAVANSGK
+1407 
-1417 RKQGHND
+1417 
-1424 DARVQAIAQYIT
+1424 
-1436 ENKIDFKESC
+1436 
-1446 MLIFCRTHNQCSETA
+1446 
-1461 EALNALCEKASEDSV
+1461 
-1476 LHKCFDHIDYFH
+1476 
-1488 AGLDAEERNEK
+1488 
-1499 YCRFKK
+1499 
-1505 TRKEN
+1505 
-1510 GVDVPVAESEHIYI
+1510 
-1524 LCATKAFGMGMDIP
+1524 
-1538 NIHYLVH
+1538 
-1545 FTPPS
+1545 
-1550 VLEDYLQE
+1550 
-1558 VGRAGRDYQEDPSER
+1558 
-1573 PEFYLSH
+1573 
-1580 NELPAVCITS
+1580 
-1590 DEDFHKLKDLL
+1590 
-1601 VRSQMS
+1601 
-1607 WSDLTDCKDKIVAF
+1607 
-1621 IKRFRTI
+1621 
-1628 EEVKTKPLV
+1628 
-1637 VPYGVWSKNDD
+1637 
-1648 SDHFT
+1648 
-1653 DTTASRLA
+1653 
-1661 FHWLETMGFIK
+1661 
-1672 LKYLSSA
+1672 
-1679 YYDMTIM
+1679 
-1686 SNVSGVNYRDE
+1686 
-1697 RHRNVY
+1697 
-1703 DYLKRNAERLDEPSL
+1703 
-1718 FSIADMRAAFKMYK
+1718 
-1732 MSFPQIMNAILYC
+1732 
-1745 QSLNLLSL
+1745 
-1753 NEMMRCEIKTRRF
+1753 
-1766 CEARYMVNHDDNTFA
+1766 
-1781 LHIAMEGVRNLL
+1781 
-1793 YDCKIGV
+1793 
-1800 TQIFDVESR
+1800 
-1809 EEIYRHLL
+1809 
-1817 DDVYYET
+1817 
-1824 IKEEKKRRKK
+1824 
-1834 VETTI
+1834 
-1839 YMPWKNEI
+1839 
-1847 LNPPK
+1847 
-1852 GAVTVAETFKRNIIT
+1852 
-1867 RVGPQI
+1867 
-1873 FSILRY
+1873 
-1879 IPGVEFHI
+1879 
-1887 KQVEEKFDFH
+1887 
-1897 VKVKNEQW
+1897 
-1905 KDFLK
+1905 
-1910 FFEEDC
+1910 
-1916 FKWIKFVCE
+1916 
-1925 QAGSF
+1925 
-1930 YWAEKLQEL
+1930 
-1939 NFHHNGNM
+1939 
-1947 YGYFEKVLTV
+1947 
-1957 LGLLAYI
+1957 
-1964 EHTPLISSGIEV
+1964 
-1976 LANDKTVSDIDEGT
+1976 
-1990 DKESEMYDF
+1990 
-1999 RQDFDEQE
+1999 
-2007 KVKKVRLT
+2007 
-2015 AMHIFSLIGREQQ
+2015 
-2028 GEFIRRYFMC
+2028 
-2038 RNYRDYLAL
+2038 
-2047 AGEYAPESSDIMSEL
+2047 
-2062 TDEALREEEK
+2062 
-2072 KFYGD
+2072 
-2077 KEKGYLKNEE
+2077 
-2087 QIKIY
+2087 
-2092 EQPRNETINVLAGP
+2092 
-2106 GSGKTHMLTMRCAKL
+2106 
-2121 IYKEHVEP
+2121 
-2129 SHLLILA
+2129 
-2136 YNRAVVVELKNRLD
+2136 
-2150 NLFTK
+2150 
-2155 LGMSRIGHHL
+2155 
-2165 HIHTFH
+2165 
-2171 ALAKICMGSR
+2171 
-2181 LDNVPT
+2181 
-2187 ELWEKMF
+2187 
-2194 LQFLQNNTVE
+2194 
-2204 FRGIFPQIEYVL
+2204 
-2216 VDEFQDITRD
+2216 
-2226 RLLSLLE
+2226 
-2233 IKKIYPDVKFFTIGD
+2233 
-2248 KNQSIYGFD
+2248 
-2257 RLPKDSNG
+2257 
-2265 RALQVNNPITYAAWL
+2265 
-2280 NPDAY
+2280 
-2285 YKKLDEELHPTQL
+2285 
-2298 TMFTNYRSYQK
+2298 
-2309 ILDSSAKFVPTDSN
+2309 
-2323 MPISAATLM
+2323 
-2332 AHEPHE
+2332 
-2338 PYTIF
+2338 
-2343 NDTSTSWTGDLLVY
+2343 
-2357 INNVKEQNEIAK
+2357 
-2369 SNGNEYAIIKNVA
+2369 
-2382 VFFRT
+2382 
-2387 NNEVYRGYA
+2387 
-2396 DIRSRVPEDVRI
+2396 
-2408 RIQGASTCEL
+2408 
-2418 WREREVYDLIH
+2418 
-2429 FLNQHPDTEL
+2429 
-2439 LLDDDRTAHGMKDFL
+2439 
-2454 MKKIEDNP
+2454 
-2462 SWDAY
+2462 
-2467 NIDLAYTIV
+2467 
-2476 LNYLESIRSDESIH
+2476 
-2490 SYSDL
+2490 
-2495 ANYILEV
+2495 
-2502 AGKDDGGQVY
+2502 
-2512 KIYDRYKEQRILQDD
+2512 
-2527 TLTVILTTMHKVKG
+2527 
-2541 LEFDAV
+2541 
-2547 FITPS
+2547 
-2552 SISLPMK
+2552 
-2559 PHHTY
+2559 
-2564 AKGQELQLDD
+2564 
-2574 KADIEEERRLMF
+2574 
-2586 VAYTRAKKYLHVYKG
+2586 
-2601 QREAA
+2601 
-2606 IEEANQ
+2606 
-2612 VYLPVDDGTIV
+2612 
-2623 YAEREPGMNKYYLSQ
+2623 
-2638 NVFANTFF
+2638 
-2646 MNDKIAQN
+2646 
-2654 VKKDDD
+2654 
-2660 VMVVRESDGNY
+2660 
-2671 YVQHGNDLV
+2671 
-2680 ARLSGASTIARNARN
+2680 
-2695 NDILRLRG
+2695 
-2703 FFVSDVSI
+2703 
-2711 WSWEDTLKADESAR
+2711 
-2725 AKAIAQHREYRPF
+2725 
-2738 ANDWCQ
+2738 
-2744 AARERGYIYVV
+2744 
-2755 QIAGF
+2755 
-2760 GTPA
+2760 

>member
-1 MSNTSK
+1 MEELINIKSKYIKGDIPLDKLNLENLPDFPVFDNVDNTRYIGYVHYFNENEGYAFIVTNGQGFDTGAVTRAKEIFFHKSDWQ
-7 NITLGE
+7 GD
-13 VSEIKKGTVES
+13 SEISTNLLITFSICKRGDNKEKAVNIKPFACTVED
-24 IQTYLAGKGVAIPA
+24 YELGKAYVDQYSHVIGTIRG
-38 DSNYVLSVAE
+38 NYVSKDFQKDIHDFFLNADEGKKIV
-48 LKAID
+48 LID
-53 PILAFNLK
+53 LLNQIRN
-61 YRTPKPKSNIIP
+61 N
-73 TEPKAEDSVKLSIET
+73 
-88 SEQRVEP
+88 
-95 MTDLAQLS
+95 
-103 KLVESDVKE
+103 ESDVVNILDANIK
-112 ENNPPKNEQKKKQ
+112 KDVRIVGLTEQADEILDSQADISYAFDLLKKQ
-125 EQRLIGI
+125 L
-132 IKFYDNDKGF
+132 
-142 GYLVTNNK
+142 L
-150 GINNARG
+150 
-157 IESKIKEIFVHS
+157 
-169 SGVAC
+169 
-174 GYTPYDGHWVT
+174 
-185 FTKGKDRRGGL
+185 L
-196 AAKNLSKLEFGKES
+196 
-210 IMQALKYRGS
+210 ALKS
-220 YAKILGWD
+220 YD
-228 SKREHNYQENVISH
+228 YP
-242 VYNASKRATG
+242 
-252 SSDVFKDAL
+252 
-261 FEFVENTKAEY
+261 EFVRYSSKVSIEDY
-272 RESIVKQLYLDEA
+272 QRELWNFVNHNFIDNRTQCRKFLELMSVDE
-285 TGKIIDS
+285 
-292 IIREPNE
+292 
-299 EASIAYTCLKAFS
+299 
-312 TKMLFTQDNTDWDKI
+312 
-327 AELFNADTD
+327 
-336 ISEYYFNIK
+336 
-345 ENIERN
+345 IERN
-351 SNYRNIDIHQFY
+351 FSHKKFNPNASLRYYFTERTSDIKWIMHPCVISEWNNQIKSNFISFSLTWQQLKLNSEQEQLLSDFIAECSISDDLLLMETFLLSNNVSCINSISDIDNSMKWMSNQIPLKIKSFLNIASESLDEELYHEFMSSLRAEAISKGVRLMDDDAQYQFV
-363 AAIGINGIQKLYSID
+363 I
-378 ELSTLSGDIVILLY
+378 TLED
-392 NALGIEFCD
+392 NLGI
-401 LYDGA
+401 
-406 DNISS
+406 
-411 IIKALLFLCNAN
+411 
-423 EEYLD
+423 
-428 NIDDWTEVIQFL
+428 
-440 KDKELIDDF
+440 
-449 IVRYA
+449 
-454 NSSLMVDDSIL
+454 
-465 ILIGMETIANA
+465 
-476 ILLQEEGEQTQLI
+476 
-489 EYIDDVATDFCMEL
+489 DVVYNYF
-503 VETHLKDTELH
+503 KGTELFKS
-514 EIYIGQKWKR
+514 YIGEKWNK
-524 CQAEVPYVVF
+524 CKAEVPYVVF
-534 DIESDGNNISEFAY
+534 DIESDGENITEFAF
-548 LKEGNVREFSSND
+548 LKEGNVRSYTSEA
-561 QLPSLG
+561 QLSSLG
-567 RAISKTAIV
+567 RAVTKTPII

-583 WDLPILN
+583 WDLPILG
-590 KKGISTSSF
+590 KKGISTDSF
-599 IWDTLEIEILLNP
+599 VWDTLEIEILLNP

-622 HNAKADTELENEL
+622 HNATDDTELENEL

-644 LDKESCQELQDFL
+644 LDKGVCLELKDFL
-657 PKEINTILATLQKP
+657 PSEINTILSTLQLP
-671 VFREYFKNSSNVEKH
+671 AFAEYFRMSANEDRH

-691 RPLSNRVHSQI
+691 RPLSDKVRTQI
-702 SNIVAETED
+702 SNIVAETD
-711 SNVLVIA
+711 DNDVLVIA

-730 PLRFPSVG
+730 PLRFPCVG
-738 DDIEYQAIYED
+738 DNIEYMAINED
-749 KLNEY
+749 QLNEY
-754 PMPSHL
+754 PMSSHL
-760 WNTVLRRFCK
+760 WNTVLHRFCK

-792 KITFTNSMLSRFA
+792 KITFTNSILSRFV
-805 EKSNSR
+805 EMSNSR
-811 IDCIDIDAFQ
+811 IDCIDIDSFQ
-821 SKEICSKD
+821 SKEIYAKD
-829 YQHIYFIG
+829 YKHIYFIG

-873 IAVISDAD
+873 IAVISDDD

-893 ANVWCERQPNGTFVI
+893 ANVWCERQHNGTFAI

-915 KYRDHFLSHFTGIK
+915 KYRDNFLSHFTGIK
-929 HNPIYWETE
+929 HNPIYWEIK

-943 SQNIIQV
+943 TQNIIQV

-960 SVLRVNSVTTRR
+960 SVLRVNPVTTRR

-977 YQFALV
+977 YQFALI

-998 VNTLDEYDELFKY
+998 INTLDEYVELNRY
-1011 ATSKGYFIPEEGNS
+1011 ATSKGYFIPEEGNG
-1025 FRKLEHIGSHPDGM
+1025 FRKLEYIGNHPDGM
-1039 IIISKEQFM
+1039 IIISKDQFV

-1081 EGDYEDS
+1081 DGDYEDS
-1088 SDSDADEQHKRTTAR
+1088 SDSDADEHHKRTTAR
-1103 QCILASWPIF
+1103 QCVLAAWPIF

-1127 KFYIT
+1127 MFYIT
-1132 DSHFEDYSGLAKACK
+1132 DPHFEDYSGLAKACK
-1147 GKAVEFQLWKDD
+1147 SKSVEFQLWKND
-1159 DEFRRILE
+1159 DEFRNILE
-1167 RASIYFKD
+1167 GASLFFKD
-1175 NVAETDQLGT
+1175 NVAETDQLGI

-1210 YMLSKTGNCLVSI
+1210 HMLSKSGNCVISI

-1273 VDYLSGDRMIVETQQ
+1273 VDYLSGDRMLAETQQ

-1320 LRMDGGLEY
+1320 LRLDNGLEY

-1383 KFIPDI
+1383 KFMPDI

-1407 ISFAVANSGK
+1407 ISFAVTNSGK

-1424 DARVQAIAQYIT
+1424 DARVKAIAQYIT
-1436 ENKIDFKESC
+1436 ENEIDFKESC

-1461 EALNALCEKASEDSV
+1461 EALNALCEKAPENSI
-1476 LHKCFDHIDYFH
+1476 LHRCFDHIDYFH

-1510 GVDVPVAESEHIYI
+1510 GEDVPVAESEHIYI

-1538 NIHYLVH
+1538 NVHYLVH
-1545 FTPPS
+1545 YTPPS

-1558 VGRAGRDYQEDPSER
+1558 VGRAGRDYQENPSER

-1621 IKRFRTI
+1621 IKKFRTI
-1628 EEVKTKPLV
+1628 EETMIKPLV
-1637 VPYGVWSKNDD
+1637 VPYSVWTKNDD
-1648 SDHFT
+1648 SEHFT

-1672 LKYLSSA
+1672 LKYLSPA

-1686 SNVSGVNYRDE
+1686 SEAVDVNFRDQ
-1697 RHRNVY
+1697 RFQFVY
-1703 DYLKRNAERLDEPSL
+1703 DYLKRNAESLDCPSL
-1718 FSIADMRAAFKMYK
+1718 FSITDMRTAFKEYK
-1732 MSFPQIMNAILYC
+1732 MSFQQIMNAILYC
-1745 QSLNLLSL
+1745 HSQKLLSF
-1753 NEMMRCEIKTRRF
+1753 NETMRCEIKTRRF
-1766 CEARYMVNHDDNTFA
+1766 CEAKYMVNHNDNTFA
-1781 LHIAMEGVRNLL
+1781 LHVAMEGVRNLL
-1793 YDCKIGV
+1793 YECKIGV
-1800 TQIFDVESR
+1800 THIYDVDRR
-1809 EEIYRHLL
+1809 ERIYKHLL
-1817 DDVYYET
+1817 DDVHYET

-1834 VETTI
+1834 VETII

-1847 LNPPK
+1847 QNPPK
-1852 GAVTVAETFKRNIIT
+1852 GAVTIAETFKRNIIT

-1879 IPGVEFHI
+1879 IPGVEFHV

-1905 KDFLK
+1905 KGFLEY
-1910 FFEEDC
+1910 FEEDC
-1916 FKWIKFVCE
+1916 FNWIKFVCN
-1925 QAGSF
+1925 QSGPF
-1930 YWAEKLQEL
+1930 NWAEKLQEL
-1939 NFHHNGNM
+1939 DFHDNGNK

-1957 LGLLAYI
+1957 LRLLSYI
-1964 EHTPLISSGIEV
+1964 EHTPLISSGIEI
-1976 LANDKTVSDIDEGT
+1976 LTNDKTESYIDEGT

-2015 AMHIFSLIGREQQ
+2015 AMHIFSLIEKEQQ
-2028 GEFIRRYFMC
+2028 GDFIRRYFMC
-2038 RNYRDYLAL
+2038 RNYNDYLAL
-2047 AGEYAPESSDIMSEL
+2047 AGEYAPEGSDIMSEL
-2062 TDEALREEEK
+2062 TEEALREEEK

-2077 KEKGYLKNEE
+2077 KEKGYLRNEE

-2092 EQPRNETINVLAGP
+2092 EQPKNEIINVLAGP

-2165 HIHTFH
+2165 HVHTFH

-2187 ELWEKMF
+2187 ELWEKLF
-2194 LQFLQNNTVE
+2194 LQFLQNNILE
-2204 FRGIFPQIEYVL
+2204 FRGLFPQIEYVL

-2233 IKKIYPDVKFFTIGD
+2233 IRKIYPDVKFFTIGD

-2257 RLPKDSNG
+2257 RLPKDNNG
-2265 RALQVNNPITYAAWL
+2265 HTQTMNNPATYAAWL

-2285 YKKLDEELHPTQL
+2285 YKKLDEELHPNQL

-2309 ILDSSAKFVPTDSN
+2309 ILDSSSKFVPADSN
-2323 MPISAATLM
+2323 LPVSASSLM
-2332 AHEPHE
+2332 VHEPQE

-2343 NDTSTSWTGDLLVY
+2343 SDSSASWTDDLLLY
-2357 INNVKEQNEIAK
+2357 INDIKNKNEIAAT
-2369 SNGNEYAIIKNVA
+2369 NGNEHAIINNIA

-2396 DIRSRVPEDVRI
+2396 DIRSQVPDDVRI
-2408 RIQGASTCEL
+2408 RIQGVSTCEL

-2439 LLDDDRTAHGMKDFL
+2439 LLDDDRTARSMKDFL
-2454 MKKIEDNP
+2454 KKKIEDNP

-2490 SYSDL
+2490 TYSEL

-2502 AGKDDGGQVY
+2502 AGRDDGGQVY
-2512 KIYDRYKEQRILQDD
+2512 KIYYRYKEQRILQEDA
-2527 TLTVILTTMHKVKG
+2527 LTIILTTMHKVKG

-2547 FITPS
+2547 FITS
-2552 SISLPMK
+2552 SSLSLPLK
-2559 PHHTY
+2559 PHRAY
-2564 AKGQELQLDD
+2564 SIGQELQLDD

-2601 QREAA
+2601 LREIA
-2606 IEEANQ
+2606 IEEANR
-2612 VYLPVDDGTIV
+2612 VYLPVKDRNIL

-2638 NVFANTFF
+2638 NVSQGNFAKNQI
-2646 MNDKIAQN
+2646 IAAR
-2654 VKKDDD
+2654 VKKDDEVIIVAD
-2660 VMVVRESDGNY
+2660 NY
-2671 YVQHGNDLV
+2671 GRYFIQHGQDVV
-2680 ARLSGASTIARNARN
+2680 ARLSSVSEIARQANLYGIR
-2695 NDILRLRG
+2695 RLRG
-2703 FFVSDVSI
+2703 FFVSDVSV
-2711 WSWEDTLKADESAR
+2711 WTYEDTLKSDEANGTNF
-2725 AKAIAQHREYRPF
+2725 AK
-2738 ANDWCQ
+2738 DWCQ
-2744 AARERGYIYVV
+2744 EARNLGYIYVV

>member
-157 IESKIKEIFVHS
+157 IESEIKEIFVHS

-210 IMQALKYRGS
+210 IMQAFKYRGS

-449 IVRYA
+449 LVRYA

-548 LKEGNVREFSSND
+548 LKEGNVREFSSNN

-775 IVANLAQYL
+775 IIANLAQYL

-792 KITFTNSMLSRFA
+792 KITFTNSILSRFA

-1061 YIWDNMD
+1061 
-1068 IDRYMVMWDTLPF
+1068 
-1081 EGDYEDS
+1081 
-1088 SDSDADEQHKRTTAR
+1088 
-1103 QCILASWPIF
+1103 
-1113 EHYCSLA
+1113 
-1120 MANSPET
+1120 
-1127 KFYIT
+1127 
-1132 DSHFEDYSGLAKACK
+1132 
-1147 GKAVEFQLWKDD
+1147 
-1159 DEFRRILE
+1159 
-1167 RASIYFKD
+1167 
-1175 NVAETDQLGT
+1175 
-1185 DQMKQMI
+1185 
-1192 LSNWGYSGWRNGQ
+1192 
-1205 EEIVD
+1205 
-1210 YMLSKTGNCLVSI
+1210 
-1223 PTGGGKSVLF
+1223 
-1233 QGPALCRA
+1233 
-1241 ITSHKL
+1241 
-1247 TLVVT
+1247 
-1252 PLRALMQ
+1252 
-1259 DQVEELQSKGFVSN
+1259 
-1273 VDYLSGDRMIVETQQ
+1273 
-1288 IYRRIQSG
+1288 
-1296 EIALLYITPERF
+1296 
-1308 RVRSFMDVLYQR
+1308 
-1320 LRMDGGLEY
+1320 
-1329 VVFDEAHCVSQWGQD
+1329 
-1344 FRPDYRNAIVRCVE
+1344 
-1358 LQQTFD
+1358 
-1364 IMIAMFS
+1364 
-1371 ATVTT
+1371 
-1376 QVEADFK
+1376 
-1383 KFIPDI
+1383 
-1389 TRLGQSAE
+1389 
-1397 EYNPIRNHIG
+1397 
-1407 ISFAVANSGK
+1407 
-1417 RKQGHND
+1417 
-1424 DARVQAIAQYIT
+1424 
-1436 ENKIDFKESC
+1436 
-1446 MLIFCRTHNQCSETA
+1446 
-1461 EALNALCEKASEDSV
+1461 
-1476 LHKCFDHIDYFH
+1476 
-1488 AGLDAEERNEK
+1488 
-1499 YCRFKK
+1499 
-1505 TRKEN
+1505 
-1510 GVDVPVAESEHIYI
+1510 
-1524 LCATKAFGMGMDIP
+1524 
-1538 NIHYLVH
+1538 
-1545 FTPPS
+1545 
-1550 VLEDYLQE
+1550 
-1558 VGRAGRDYQEDPSER
+1558 
-1573 PEFYLSH
+1573 
-1580 NELPAVCITS
+1580 
-1590 DEDFHKLKDLL
+1590 
-1601 VRSQMS
+1601 
-1607 WSDLTDCKDKIVAF
+1607 
-1621 IKRFRTI
+1621 
-1628 EEVKTKPLV
+1628 
-1637 VPYGVWSKNDD
+1637 
-1648 SDHFT
+1648 
-1653 DTTASRLA
+1653 
-1661 FHWLETMGFIK
+1661 
-1672 LKYLSSA
+1672 
-1679 YYDMTIM
+1679 
-1686 SNVSGVNYRDE
+1686 
-1697 RHRNVY
+1697 
-1703 DYLKRNAERLDEPSL
+1703 
-1718 FSIADMRAAFKMYK
+1718 
-1732 MSFPQIMNAILYC
+1732 
-1745 QSLNLLSL
+1745 
-1753 NEMMRCEIKTRRF
+1753 
-1766 CEARYMVNHDDNTFA
+1766 
-1781 LHIAMEGVRNLL
+1781 
-1793 YDCKIGV
+1793 
-1800 TQIFDVESR
+1800 
-1809 EEIYRHLL
+1809 
-1817 DDVYYET
+1817 
-1824 IKEEKKRRKK
+1824 
-1834 VETTI
+1834 
-1839 YMPWKNEI
+1839 
-1847 LNPPK
+1847 
-1852 GAVTVAETFKRNIIT
+1852 
-1867 RVGPQI
+1867 
-1873 FSILRY
+1873 
-1879 IPGVEFHI
+1879 
-1887 KQVEEKFDFH
+1887 
-1897 VKVKNEQW
+1897 
-1905 KDFLK
+1905 
-1910 FFEEDC
+1910 
-1916 FKWIKFVCE
+1916 
-1925 QAGSF
+1925 
-1930 YWAEKLQEL
+1930 
-1939 NFHHNGNM
+1939 
-1947 YGYFEKVLTV
+1947 
-1957 LGLLAYI
+1957 
-1964 EHTPLISSGIEV
+1964 
-1976 LANDKTVSDIDEGT
+1976 
-1990 DKESEMYDF
+1990 
-1999 RQDFDEQE
+1999 
-2007 KVKKVRLT
+2007 
-2015 AMHIFSLIGREQQ
+2015 
-2028 GEFIRRYFMC
+2028 
-2038 RNYRDYLAL
+2038 
-2047 AGEYAPESSDIMSEL
+2047 
-2062 TDEALREEEK
+2062 
-2072 KFYGD
+2072 
-2077 KEKGYLKNEE
+2077 
-2087 QIKIY
+2087 
-2092 EQPRNETINVLAGP
+2092 
-2106 GSGKTHMLTMRCAKL
+2106 
-2121 IYKEHVEP
+2121 
-2129 SHLLILA
+2129 
-2136 YNRAVVVELKNRLD
+2136 
-2150 NLFTK
+2150 
-2155 LGMSRIGHHL
+2155 
-2165 HIHTFH
+2165 
-2171 ALAKICMGSR
+2171 
-2181 LDNVPT
+2181 
-2187 ELWEKMF
+2187 
-2194 LQFLQNNTVE
+2194 
-2204 FRGIFPQIEYVL
+2204 
-2216 VDEFQDITRD
+2216 
-2226 RLLSLLE
+2226 
-2233 IKKIYPDVKFFTIGD
+2233 
-2248 KNQSIYGFD
+2248 
-2257 RLPKDSNG
+2257 
-2265 RALQVNNPITYAAWL
+2265 
-2280 NPDAY
+2280 
-2285 YKKLDEELHPTQL
+2285 
-2298 TMFTNYRSYQK
+2298 
-2309 ILDSSAKFVPTDSN
+2309 
-2323 MPISAATLM
+2323 
-2332 AHEPHE
+2332 
-2338 PYTIF
+2338 
-2343 NDTSTSWTGDLLVY
+2343 
-2357 INNVKEQNEIAK
+2357 
-2369 SNGNEYAIIKNVA
+2369 
-2382 VFFRT
+2382 
-2387 NNEVYRGYA
+2387 
-2396 DIRSRVPEDVRI
+2396 
-2408 RIQGASTCEL
+2408 
-2418 WREREVYDLIH
+2418 
-2429 FLNQHPDTEL
+2429 
-2439 LLDDDRTAHGMKDFL
+2439 
-2454 MKKIEDNP
+2454 
-2462 SWDAY
+2462 
-2467 NIDLAYTIV
+2467 
-2476 LNYLESIRSDESIH
+2476 
-2490 SYSDL
+2490 
-2495 ANYILEV
+2495 
-2502 AGKDDGGQVY
+2502 
-2512 KIYDRYKEQRILQDD
+2512 
-2527 TLTVILTTMHKVKG
+2527 
-2541 LEFDAV
+2541 
-2547 FITPS
+2547 
-2552 SISLPMK
+2552 
-2559 PHHTY
+2559 
-2564 AKGQELQLDD
+2564 
-2574 KADIEEERRLMF
+2574 
-2586 VAYTRAKKYLHVYKG
+2586 
-2601 QREAA
+2601 
-2606 IEEANQ
+2606 
-2612 VYLPVDDGTIV
+2612 
-2623 YAEREPGMNKYYLSQ
+2623 
-2638 NVFANTFF
+2638 
-2646 MNDKIAQN
+2646 
-2654 VKKDDD
+2654 
-2660 VMVVRESDGNY
+2660 
-2671 YVQHGNDLV
+2671 
-2680 ARLSGASTIARNARN
+2680 
-2695 NDILRLRG
+2695 
-2703 FFVSDVSI
+2703 
-2711 WSWEDTLKADESAR
+2711 
-2725 AKAIAQHREYRPF
+2725 
-2738 ANDWCQ
+2738 
-2744 AARERGYIYVV
+2744 
-2755 QIAGF
+2755 
-2760 GTPA
+2760 

>member
-1 MSNTSK
+1 MT
-7 NITLGE
+7 G
-13 VSEIKKGTVES
+13 V
-24 IQTYLAGKGVAIPA
+24 QTCA
-38 DSNYVLSVAE
+38 
-48 LKAID
+48 
-53 PILAFNLK
+53 
-61 YRTPKPKSNIIP
+61 
-73 TEPKAEDSVKLSIET
+73 
-88 SEQRVEP
+88 
-95 MTDLAQLS
+95 
-103 KLVESDVKE
+103 
-112 ENNPPKNEQKKKQ
+112 
-125 EQRLIGI
+125 
-132 IKFYDNDKGF
+132 
-142 GYLVTNNK
+142 
-150 GINNARG
+150 
-157 IESKIKEIFVHS
+157 
-169 SGVAC
+169 
-174 GYTPYDGHWVT
+174 
-185 FTKGKDRRGGL
+185 
-196 AAKNLSKLEFGKES
+196 
-210 IMQALKYRGS
+210 
-220 YAKILGWD
+220 
-228 SKREHNYQENVISH
+228 
-242 VYNASKRATG
+242 
-252 SSDVFKDAL
+252 
-261 FEFVENTKAEY
+261 
-272 RESIVKQLYLDEA
+272 
-285 TGKIIDS
+285 
-292 IIREPNE
+292 
-299 EASIAYTCLKAFS
+299 
-312 TKMLFTQDNTDWDKI
+312 
-327 AELFNADTD
+327 
-336 ISEYYFNIK
+336 
-345 ENIERN
+345 
-351 SNYRNIDIHQFY
+351 
-363 AAIGINGIQKLYSID
+363 
-378 ELSTLSGDIVILLY
+378 
-392 NALGIEFCD
+392 
-401 LYDGA
+401 
-406 DNISS
+406 
-411 IIKALLFLCNAN
+411 
-423 EEYLD
+423 
-428 NIDDWTEVIQFL
+428 
-440 KDKELIDDF
+440 
-449 IVRYA
+449 
-454 NSSLMVDDSIL
+454 
-465 ILIGMETIANA
+465 
-476 ILLQEEGEQTQLI
+476 
-489 EYIDDVATDFCMEL
+489 
-503 VETHLKDTELH
+503 
-514 EIYIGQKWKR
+514 
-524 CQAEVPYVVF
+524 
-534 DIESDGNNISEFAY
+534 
-548 LKEGNVREFSSND
+548 
-561 QLPSLG
+561 
-567 RAISKTAIV
+567 
-576 VGHNIKQ
+576 
-583 WDLPILN
+583 LPI
-590 KKGISTSSF
+590 
-599 IWDTLEIEILLNP
+599 
-612 CRYAYSLRTE
+612 
-622 HNAKADTELENEL
+622 
-635 FWNQLYRLS
+635 
-644 LDKESCQELQDFL
+644 
-657 PKEINTILATLQKP
+657 
-671 VFREYFKNSSNVEKH
+671 
-686 FFQEL
+686 
-691 RPLSNRVHSQI
+691 
-702 SNIVAETED
+702 
-711 SNVLVIA
+711 
-718 PKDLW
+718 
-723 PRIAQII
+723 
-730 PLRFPSVG
+730 
-738 DDIEYQAIYED
+738 
-749 KLNEY
+749 
-754 PMPSHL
+754 
-760 WNTVLRRFCK
+760 
-770 VSATP
+770 
-775 IVANLAQYL
+775 
-784 RIENEGSD
+784 
-792 KITFTNSMLSRFA
+792 
-805 EKSNSR
+805 
-811 IDCIDIDAFQ
+811 
-821 SKEICSKD
+821 
-829 YQHIYFIG
+829 
-837 SERQDRV
+837 
-844 HKCKEQREWK
+844 
-854 FSDLLEVGSKLP
+854 
-866 MQMAATN
+866 
-873 IAVISDAD
+873 
-881 QTKLGIK
+881 
-888 KHPLT
+888 
-893 ANVWCERQPNGTFVI
+893 
-908 YQNYQYQ
+908 
-915 KYRDHFLSHFTGIK
+915 
-929 HNPIYWETE
+929 
-938 GEKSD
+938 
-943 SQNIIQV
+943 
-950 RTQLRDTYDA
+950 
-960 SVLRVNSVTTRR
+960 
-972 SNYWA
+972 
-977 YQFALV
+977 
-983 DKIHEQNRSLPIVYV
+983 
-998 VNTLDEYDELFKY
+998 
-1011 ATSKGYFIPEEGNS
+1011 
-1025 FRKLEHIGSHPDGM
+1025 
-1039 IIISKEQFM
+1039 
-1048 TGLGS
+1048 
-1053 YRTDKPFC
+1053 
-1061 YIWDNMD
+1061 
-1068 IDRYMVMWDTLPF
+1068 
-1081 EGDYEDS
+1081 
-1088 SDSDADEQHKRTTAR
+1088 
-1103 QCILASWPIF
+1103 
-1113 EHYCSLA
+1113 
-1120 MANSPET
+1120 
-1127 KFYIT
+1127 
-1132 DSHFEDYSGLAKACK
+1132 
-1147 GKAVEFQLWKDD
+1147 
-1159 DEFRRILE
+1159 
-1167 RASIYFKD
+1167 
-1175 NVAETDQLGT
+1175 
-1185 DQMKQMI
+1185 
-1192 LSNWGYSGWRNGQ
+1192 
-1205 EEIVD
+1205 
-1210 YMLSKTGNCLVSI
+1210 
-1223 PTGGGKSVLF
+1223 
-1233 QGPALCRA
+1233 
-1241 ITSHKL
+1241 
-1247 TLVVT
+1247 
-1252 PLRALMQ
+1252 
-1259 DQVEELQSKGFVSN
+1259 
-1273 VDYLSGDRMIVETQQ
+1273 
-1288 IYRRIQSG
+1288 
-1296 EIALLYITPERF
+1296 
-1308 RVRSFMDVLYQR
+1308 
-1320 LRMDGGLEY
+1320 
-1329 VVFDEAHCVSQWGQD
+1329 
-1344 FRPDYRNAIVRCVE
+1344 
-1358 LQQTFD
+1358 
-1364 IMIAMFS
+1364 
-1371 ATVTT
+1371 
-1376 QVEADFK
+1376 
-1383 KFIPDI
+1383 
-1389 TRLGQSAE
+1389 
-1397 EYNPIRNHIG
+1397 
-1407 ISFAVANSGK
+1407 
-1417 RKQGHND
+1417 
-1424 DARVQAIAQYIT
+1424 
-1436 ENKIDFKESC
+1436 
-1446 MLIFCRTHNQCSETA
+1446 
-1461 EALNALCEKASEDSV
+1461 
-1476 LHKCFDHIDYFH
+1476 
-1488 AGLDAEERNEK
+1488 
-1499 YCRFKK
+1499 
-1505 TRKEN
+1505 
-1510 GVDVPVAESEHIYI
+1510 
-1524 LCATKAFGMGMDIP
+1524 
-1538 NIHYLVH
+1538 
-1545 FTPPS
+1545 
-1550 VLEDYLQE
+1550 LQE

-1847 LNPPK
+1847 LNSPK

-1939 NFHHNGNM
+1939 DFHHNGNM

-1957 LGLLAYI
+1957 LRLLAYI

-2007 KVKKVRLT
+2007 RVKKVRLT

-2601 QREAA
+2601 QRETA

-2695 NDILRLRG
+2695 NDILQIG
-2703 FFVSDVSI
+2703 
-2711 WSWEDTLKADESAR
+2711 R
-2725 AKAIAQHREYRPF
+2725 AH
-2738 ANDWCQ
+2738 
-2744 AARERGYIYVV
+2744 V
-2755 QIAGF
+2755 
-2760 GTPA
+2760 

>member
-157 IESKIKEIFVHS
+157 IESEIKEIFVHS

-1103 QCILASWPIF
+1103 QCISCI
-1113 EHYCSLA
+1113 
-1120 MANSPET
+1120 MAN
-1127 KFYIT
+1127 I
-1132 DSHFEDYSGLAKACK
+1132 
-1147 GKAVEFQLWKDD
+1147 
-1159 DEFRRILE
+1159 
-1167 RASIYFKD
+1167 
-1175 NVAETDQLGT
+1175 
-1185 DQMKQMI
+1185 
-1192 LSNWGYSGWRNGQ
+1192 
-1205 EEIVD
+1205 
-1210 YMLSKTGNCLVSI
+1210 
-1223 PTGGGKSVLF
+1223 
-1233 QGPALCRA
+1233 
-1241 ITSHKL
+1241 
-1247 TLVVT
+1247 
-1252 PLRALMQ
+1252 
-1259 DQVEELQSKGFVSN
+1259 
-1273 VDYLSGDRMIVETQQ
+1273 
-1288 IYRRIQSG
+1288 
-1296 EIALLYITPERF
+1296 
-1308 RVRSFMDVLYQR
+1308 
-1320 LRMDGGLEY
+1320 
-1329 VVFDEAHCVSQWGQD
+1329 
-1344 FRPDYRNAIVRCVE
+1344 
-1358 LQQTFD
+1358 
-1364 IMIAMFS
+1364 
-1371 ATVTT
+1371 
-1376 QVEADFK
+1376 
-1383 KFIPDI
+1383 
-1389 TRLGQSAE
+1389 
-1397 EYNPIRNHIG
+1397 
-1407 ISFAVANSGK
+1407 
-1417 RKQGHND
+1417 
-1424 DARVQAIAQYIT
+1424 
-1436 ENKIDFKESC
+1436 
-1446 MLIFCRTHNQCSETA
+1446 
-1461 EALNALCEKASEDSV
+1461 
-1476 LHKCFDHIDYFH
+1476 
-1488 AGLDAEERNEK
+1488 
-1499 YCRFKK
+1499 
-1505 TRKEN
+1505 
-1510 GVDVPVAESEHIYI
+1510 
-1524 LCATKAFGMGMDIP
+1524 
-1538 NIHYLVH
+1538 
-1545 FTPPS
+1545 
-1550 VLEDYLQE
+1550 
-1558 VGRAGRDYQEDPSER
+1558 
-1573 PEFYLSH
+1573 
-1580 NELPAVCITS
+1580 
-1590 DEDFHKLKDLL
+1590 
-1601 VRSQMS
+1601 
-1607 WSDLTDCKDKIVAF
+1607 
-1621 IKRFRTI
+1621 
-1628 EEVKTKPLV
+1628 
-1637 VPYGVWSKNDD
+1637 
-1648 SDHFT
+1648 
-1653 DTTASRLA
+1653 
-1661 FHWLETMGFIK
+1661 
-1672 LKYLSSA
+1672 
-1679 YYDMTIM
+1679 
-1686 SNVSGVNYRDE
+1686 
-1697 RHRNVY
+1697 
-1703 DYLKRNAERLDEPSL
+1703 
-1718 FSIADMRAAFKMYK
+1718 
-1732 MSFPQIMNAILYC
+1732 
-1745 QSLNLLSL
+1745 
-1753 NEMMRCEIKTRRF
+1753 
-1766 CEARYMVNHDDNTFA
+1766 
-1781 LHIAMEGVRNLL
+1781 
-1793 YDCKIGV
+1793 
-1800 TQIFDVESR
+1800 
-1809 EEIYRHLL
+1809 
-1817 DDVYYET
+1817 
-1824 IKEEKKRRKK
+1824 
-1834 VETTI
+1834 
-1839 YMPWKNEI
+1839 
-1847 LNPPK
+1847 
-1852 GAVTVAETFKRNIIT
+1852 
-1867 RVGPQI
+1867 
-1873 FSILRY
+1873 
-1879 IPGVEFHI
+1879 
-1887 KQVEEKFDFH
+1887 
-1897 VKVKNEQW
+1897 
-1905 KDFLK
+1905 
-1910 FFEEDC
+1910 
-1916 FKWIKFVCE
+1916 
-1925 QAGSF
+1925 
-1930 YWAEKLQEL
+1930 
-1939 NFHHNGNM
+1939 
-1947 YGYFEKVLTV
+1947 
-1957 LGLLAYI
+1957 
-1964 EHTPLISSGIEV
+1964 
-1976 LANDKTVSDIDEGT
+1976 
-1990 DKESEMYDF
+1990 
-1999 RQDFDEQE
+1999 
-2007 KVKKVRLT
+2007 
-2015 AMHIFSLIGREQQ
+2015 
-2028 GEFIRRYFMC
+2028 
-2038 RNYRDYLAL
+2038 
-2047 AGEYAPESSDIMSEL
+2047 
-2062 TDEALREEEK
+2062 
-2072 KFYGD
+2072 
-2077 KEKGYLKNEE
+2077 
-2087 QIKIY
+2087 
-2092 EQPRNETINVLAGP
+2092 
-2106 GSGKTHMLTMRCAKL
+2106 
-2121 IYKEHVEP
+2121 
-2129 SHLLILA
+2129 
-2136 YNRAVVVELKNRLD
+2136 
-2150 NLFTK
+2150 
-2155 LGMSRIGHHL
+2155 
-2165 HIHTFH
+2165 
-2171 ALAKICMGSR
+2171 
-2181 LDNVPT
+2181 
-2187 ELWEKMF
+2187 
-2194 LQFLQNNTVE
+2194 
-2204 FRGIFPQIEYVL
+2204 
-2216 VDEFQDITRD
+2216 
-2226 RLLSLLE
+2226 
-2233 IKKIYPDVKFFTIGD
+2233 
-2248 KNQSIYGFD
+2248 
-2257 RLPKDSNG
+2257 
-2265 RALQVNNPITYAAWL
+2265 
-2280 NPDAY
+2280 
-2285 YKKLDEELHPTQL
+2285 
-2298 TMFTNYRSYQK
+2298 
-2309 ILDSSAKFVPTDSN
+2309 
-2323 MPISAATLM
+2323 
-2332 AHEPHE
+2332 
-2338 PYTIF
+2338 
-2343 NDTSTSWTGDLLVY
+2343 
-2357 INNVKEQNEIAK
+2357 
-2369 SNGNEYAIIKNVA
+2369 
-2382 VFFRT
+2382 
-2387 NNEVYRGYA
+2387 
-2396 DIRSRVPEDVRI
+2396 
-2408 RIQGASTCEL
+2408 
-2418 WREREVYDLIH
+2418 
-2429 FLNQHPDTEL
+2429 
-2439 LLDDDRTAHGMKDFL
+2439 
-2454 MKKIEDNP
+2454 
-2462 SWDAY
+2462 
-2467 NIDLAYTIV
+2467 
-2476 LNYLESIRSDESIH
+2476 
-2490 SYSDL
+2490 
-2495 ANYILEV
+2495 
-2502 AGKDDGGQVY
+2502 
-2512 KIYDRYKEQRILQDD
+2512 
-2527 TLTVILTTMHKVKG
+2527 
-2541 LEFDAV
+2541 
-2547 FITPS
+2547 
-2552 SISLPMK
+2552 
-2559 PHHTY
+2559 
-2564 AKGQELQLDD
+2564 
-2574 KADIEEERRLMF
+2574 
-2586 VAYTRAKKYLHVYKG
+2586 
-2601 QREAA
+2601 
-2606 IEEANQ
+2606 
-2612 VYLPVDDGTIV
+2612 
-2623 YAEREPGMNKYYLSQ
+2623 
-2638 NVFANTFF
+2638 
-2646 MNDKIAQN
+2646 
-2654 VKKDDD
+2654 
-2660 VMVVRESDGNY
+2660 
-2671 YVQHGNDLV
+2671 
-2680 ARLSGASTIARNARN
+2680 
-2695 NDILRLRG
+2695 
-2703 FFVSDVSI
+2703 
-2711 WSWEDTLKADESAR
+2711 
-2725 AKAIAQHREYRPF
+2725 
-2738 ANDWCQ
+2738 
-2744 AARERGYIYVV
+2744 
-2755 QIAGF
+2755 
-2760 GTPA
+2760 